1 MSKKKLTAKRKK
13 QLLTMFAVAGVM
25 GNTGIAPTMAL
36 ADTLTPTAETATE
49 QTQANEAKEAIDQT
63 IQNVTEPLVNPTDS
77 TTTASDSLA
86 TTEEAADETTENTQ
100 EQAIEQEQAT
110 AATAE
115 SEGDATNPTAEAPK
129 VAQKANVAAA
139 SKITGTWGTSSYTFD
154 ENTGVLTIGAGEL
167 SGNEESPWNSG
178 TVNLEAIKKIV
189 LSGKV
194 VAPENS
200 KFLFSTSTSG
210 KDLTNV
216 TEIEGL
222 SQLDTSKVTAMSY
235 MFYGMSSV
243 TSLDVSSFDTSKVTT
258 MDYMFKGMSRLT
270 SLDVSGFDTS
280 KVTEMSKMFADTPL
294 KKLILGDTF
303 KFVGV
308 EGSLT
313 SAWKREDGKGKAY
326 TAEDFMKNYGT
337 GDLTAGTYVSVEI
350 GTWGTS
356 PYNFDE
362 TTGTLTIE
370 AGELSGYKESPW
382 SENKKVDAK
391 AIKKIVLSGKVVAP
405 ENSFLLFSGNTSAD
419 KPTNVTEIEGL
430 SQLDTSNVTDMSKMF
445 KGMSSITSLDVSG
458 FDTSKVTNMQHMF
471 SGMSSVTSLDLSNFD
486 TSKVTNMNYMFADT
500 PLKKLILGDTFKFVG
515 GAGALTSTW
524 MREDGKGTFY
534 SAADFMKN
542 YGTGDLTAGTYVSVE
557 TDTWGTSPYMF
568 DEDTGT
574 LTIGAGKLSGYK
586 ESPWS
591 SDKVDSK
598 AIKKIVLSGKVVAP
612 ENSMSLFSG
621 KDTNHELTN
630 VTEIE
635 GLSQL
640 DTSKVKNM
648 SWMFCGLSSVTSLDI
663 SGFDTSNVTDM
674 ACMFYGMNSITSL
687 EVSSFDTS
695 NVKDMQKMFRHM
707 SSVTSLDLS
716 NFDTS
721 EVTTMNYMFADT
733 PLKKLILGDTFK
745 FVDGTGAL
753 TSAWKRE
760 DGKGKAYTADD
771 FIKNY
776 GTGDLTAGTYVS
788 ATGWWGT
795 SPYNFD
801 ENTGTLTIEAGELS
815 GYAESPWNSG
825 TVDIEAIK
833 KIVLSGKVVA
843 PENSNY
849 LFSTSTAN
857 NDLTNV
863 TEIEGLSQL
872 DTSNVTDM
880 RYMFFGMSSVTGLDV
895 SSFDTSNVTNMYDMF
910 YNLSRVT
917 SLDVSGFDT
926 SNVTSMPYM
935 FTNTSLKKLTLGDT
949 FKFVNGEGDLTSAWK
964 REDGKGTFYS
974 AKDFMK
980 NYGTGDLTAGTYVS
994 VETGTWGTSPYTF
1007 DENTGVLTIGAGEL
1021 SSYKESPWSENK
1033 KVDATAIKKIV
1044 LSGKV
1049 VAPENSF
1056 LLFSGNTSADK
1067 PTNVTEIEGLSQL
1080 DTSNVTDMSK
1090 MFKGMSSITSLD
1102 VSGFDTSKVTNMQHM
1117 FSGMSSVTS
1126 LDVSGFDTSNVTDMA
1141 NMFRGMSSVTSLD
1154 LSGFDTSKVTDMSD
1168 MFLKAPLKKLIL
1180 GNHFKAVGDT
1190 GLSAPKALNDG
1201 DQLTGN
1207 WIREDGQSKGYSPA
1221 DFMTNYGTGDLTAGT
1236 YVAEL
1241 VKSELKPQ
1249 EYHVGDVN
1257 ITGTYTGDM
1266 SLGRLTVNGKV
1277 VSWGGSFKDG
1287 QFSYYVG
1294 VGKLKVG
1301 DKVVLDGYNK
1311 EKELIDSKEIEVI
1324 SESSGSIDQVDTY
1337 KLGDS
1342 TITGTYTGDIHKGK
1356 LVVNGEV
1363 ISWGGTYKDGKFSYY
1378 VNSQIIKAGDQAT
1391 IQGYDKFD
1399 TPLGDPQPVTIGEQL
1414 GQLTEAHRV
1423 GISTVIEGSYT
1434 GDVYQGILLV
1444 NGEKVSQGGSFKDGK
1459 FSYYVGNLK
1468 VSEDDQVVLMG
1479 ANNRGQQIPG
1489 SEIGVT
1495 IQTPT
1500 AEINE
1505 LTYKL
1510 GTQTIKGA
1518 YGSDTQVH
1526 QGHLFVNGKLI
1537 SKGGSFK
1544 DGAISYYVKPDL
1556 IKADDQVT
1564 MNFYDGSGNL
1574 LAENQTVSV
1583 N

>member
-1 MSKKKLTAKRKK
+1 
-13 QLLTMFAVAGVM
+13 MFAVAGVM

-49 QTQANEAKEAIDQT
+49 QTQANEAKEVIDQT
-63 IQNVTEPLVNPTDS
+63 IQNVTDPLVNPTDS
-77 TTTASDSLA
+77 TTTTSDSLA
-86 TTEEAADETTENTQ
+86 TTDEATDETTENTQ
-100 EQAIEQEQAT
+100 EQAKEQEQAT

-129 VAQKANVAAA
+129 VAKKANVVAA
-139 SKITGTWGTSSYTFD
+139 SEITGTWGTSPYTFD

-167 SGNEESPWNSG
+167 SGYTESPWSENKN
-178 TVNLEAIKKIV
+178 VDAEAIKKIV

-194 VAPENS
+194 VAPKNSRLLFSGNTPAEKLTNVTEIEGLSQLDTSNVTDMWKMFKDMSSITSLDVSGFDTSNVTDMRSMFYGMSSVTSLDVSNFDTSKVTFMSYMFADAPLKKLTLGDTFKFVEANASLTSAWKREDGKGTFYSAEDFMKNYGTGDLTAGTYVSVETDTWGTSPYMFDKDTGTLTIGAGELSGYKESPWSSNKVDNKAIKKIVLAGKVVAPENS
-200 KFLFSTSTSG
+200 NYLFSTSTVG

-222 SQLDTSKVTAMSY
+222 SQLDTSNVTDMSY
-235 MFYGMSSV
+235 MFFGMSSV
-243 TSLDVSSFDTSKVTT
+243 TSLDVSSFDTSNVTT
-258 MDYMFKGMSRLT
+258 MSYMFYGMSSVTGLDVSNFDTSNVTTMGYMFKGMGSVT
-270 SLDVSGFDTS
+270 SLDLSNFDTS
-280 KVTEMSKMFADTPL
+280 NVTDMTDMFFGTSL

-303 KFVGV
+303 KFVAGK
-308 EGSLT
+308 GALT

-326 TAEDFMKNYGT
+326 TAADFMKNYGT

-370 AGELSGYKESPW
+370 AGELSG
-382 SENKKVDAK
+382 
-391 AIKKIVLSGKVVAP
+391 
-405 ENSFLLFSGNTSAD
+405 
-419 KPTNVTEIEGL
+419 
-430 SQLDTSNVTDMSKMF
+430 
-445 KGMSSITSLDVSG
+445 
-458 FDTSKVTNMQHMF
+458 
-471 SGMSSVTSLDLSNFD
+471 
-486 TSKVTNMNYMFADT
+486 
-500 PLKKLILGDTFKFVG
+500 FV
-515 GAGALTSTW
+515 
-524 MREDGKGTFY
+524 
-534 SAADFMKN
+534 
-542 YGTGDLTAGTYVSVE
+542 
-557 TDTWGTSPYMF
+557 
-568 DEDTGT
+568 
-574 LTIGAGKLSGYK
+574 
-586 ESPWS
+586 
-591 SDKVDSK
+591 
-598 AIKKIVLSGKVVAP
+598 
-612 ENSMSLFSG
+612 
-621 KDTNHELTN
+621 
-630 VTEIE
+630 
-635 GLSQL
+635 
-640 DTSKVKNM
+640 
-648 SWMFCGLSSVTSLDI
+648 
-663 SGFDTSNVTDM
+663 
-674 ACMFYGMNSITSL
+674 
-687 EVSSFDTS
+687 
-695 NVKDMQKMFRHM
+695 
-707 SSVTSLDLS
+707 
-716 NFDTS
+716 
-721 EVTTMNYMFADT
+721 
-733 PLKKLILGDTFK
+733 
-745 FVDGTGAL
+745 
-753 TSAWKRE
+753 
-760 DGKGKAYTADD
+760 
-771 FIKNY
+771 
-776 GTGDLTAGTYVS
+776 
-788 ATGWWGT
+788 
-795 SPYNFD
+795 
-801 ENTGTLTIEAGELS
+801 
-815 GYAESPWNSG
+815 
-825 TVDIEAIK
+825 
-833 KIVLSGKVVA
+833 
-843 PENSNY
+843 
-849 LFSTSTAN
+849 
-857 NDLTNV
+857 
-863 TEIEGLSQL
+863 
-872 DTSNVTDM
+872 
-880 RYMFFGMSSVTGLDV
+880 
-895 SSFDTSNVTNMYDMF
+895 
-910 YNLSRVT
+910 
-917 SLDVSGFDT
+917 
-926 SNVTSMPYM
+926 
-935 FTNTSLKKLTLGDT
+935 
-949 FKFVNGEGDLTSAWK
+949 
-964 REDGKGTFYS
+964 
-974 AKDFMK
+974 
-980 NYGTGDLTAGTYVS
+980 
-994 VETGTWGTSPYTF
+994 
-1007 DENTGVLTIGAGEL
+1007 
-1021 SSYKESPWSENK
+1021 ESPWSENK

-1080 DTSNVTDMSK
+1080 DTSNVTDMS
-1090 MFKGMSSITSLD
+1090 SITSLD

-1154 LSGFDTSKVTDMSD
+1154 VSGFDTSNVTTMENMFYNISSITSLDLSVFDTSNVTTMQD
-1168 MFLKAPLKKLIL
+1168 MFKDTPLAKLTL
-1180 GNHFKAVGDT
+1180 GDHFKAVGDT
-1190 GLSAPKALNDG
+1190 KLSAPKALNEG

-1277 VSWGGSFKDG
+1277 VSWDGSFKDG

-1399 TPLGDPQPVTIGEQL
+1399 TPLGDPQPVTIREQL

-1423 GISTVIEGSYT
+1423 GISTVIEGNYT

-1489 SEIGVT
+1489 SEIDVT

-1505 LTYKL
+1505 LTYKI

>member
-1 MSKKKLTAKRKK
+1 
-13 QLLTMFAVAGVM
+13 M

-49 QTQANEAKEAIDQT
+49 QTQANEAKEVIDQT
-63 IQNVTEPLVNPTDS
+63 IQNVTDPLVNPTDS

-86 TTEEAADETTENTQ
+86 TTDETTDDTQ
-100 EQAIEQEQAT
+100 DQATEQEQAT
-110 AATAE
+110 APTAE

-129 VAQKANVAAA
+129 VAKKANVVAA
-139 SKITGTWGTSSYTFD
+139 SEITGTWGTSPYTFD

-167 SGNEESPWNSG
+167 SGYTESPWFENKN
-178 TVNLEAIKKIV
+178 VDAEAIKKIV

-194 VAPENS
+194 VAPKNSRLLFSGNTPAEKLTNVTEIEGLSQLDTSNVTDMWKMFKDMSSITSLDVSGFDTSNVTDMRSMFYGMSSVTSLDVSNFDTSKVTFMSYMFADAPLKKLTLGDTFKFVEANASLTSAWKREDGKGTFYSAEDFMKNYGTGDLTAGTYVSVETDTWGTSPYMFDKDTGTLTIGAGELSGYKESPWSSNKVDNKAIKKIVLAGKVVAPENS
-200 KFLFSTSTSG
+200 NYLFSTSTVG

-222 SQLDTSKVTAMSY
+222 SQLDTSNVTDMSY
-235 MFYGMSSV
+235 MFFGMSSV
-243 TSLDVSSFDTSKVTT
+243 TSLDVSSFDTSNVTT
-258 MDYMFKGMSRLT
+258 MSYMFYGMSSVTGLDVSNFDTSNVTTMGYMFKGMGSVT
-270 SLDVSGFDTS
+270 SLDLSNFDTS
-280 KVTEMSKMFADTPL
+280 NVTDMTDMFFGTSL

-303 KFVGV
+303 KFVAGK
-308 EGSLT
+308 GALT

-326 TAEDFMKNYGT
+326 TAADFMKNYGT

-370 AGELSGYKESPW
+370 AGELSG
-382 SENKKVDAK
+382 
-391 AIKKIVLSGKVVAP
+391 
-405 ENSFLLFSGNTSAD
+405 
-419 KPTNVTEIEGL
+419 
-430 SQLDTSNVTDMSKMF
+430 
-445 KGMSSITSLDVSG
+445 
-458 FDTSKVTNMQHMF
+458 
-471 SGMSSVTSLDLSNFD
+471 
-486 TSKVTNMNYMFADT
+486 
-500 PLKKLILGDTFKFVG
+500 FV
-515 GAGALTSTW
+515 
-524 MREDGKGTFY
+524 
-534 SAADFMKN
+534 
-542 YGTGDLTAGTYVSVE
+542 
-557 TDTWGTSPYMF
+557 
-568 DEDTGT
+568 
-574 LTIGAGKLSGYK
+574 
-586 ESPWS
+586 
-591 SDKVDSK
+591 
-598 AIKKIVLSGKVVAP
+598 
-612 ENSMSLFSG
+612 
-621 KDTNHELTN
+621 
-630 VTEIE
+630 
-635 GLSQL
+635 
-640 DTSKVKNM
+640 
-648 SWMFCGLSSVTSLDI
+648 
-663 SGFDTSNVTDM
+663 
-674 ACMFYGMNSITSL
+674 
-687 EVSSFDTS
+687 
-695 NVKDMQKMFRHM
+695 
-707 SSVTSLDLS
+707 
-716 NFDTS
+716 
-721 EVTTMNYMFADT
+721 
-733 PLKKLILGDTFK
+733 
-745 FVDGTGAL
+745 
-753 TSAWKRE
+753 
-760 DGKGKAYTADD
+760 
-771 FIKNY
+771 
-776 GTGDLTAGTYVS
+776 
-788 ATGWWGT
+788 
-795 SPYNFD
+795 
-801 ENTGTLTIEAGELS
+801 
-815 GYAESPWNSG
+815 
-825 TVDIEAIK
+825 
-833 KIVLSGKVVA
+833 
-843 PENSNY
+843 
-849 LFSTSTAN
+849 
-857 NDLTNV
+857 
-863 TEIEGLSQL
+863 
-872 DTSNVTDM
+872 
-880 RYMFFGMSSVTGLDV
+880 
-895 SSFDTSNVTNMYDMF
+895 
-910 YNLSRVT
+910 
-917 SLDVSGFDT
+917 
-926 SNVTSMPYM
+926 
-935 FTNTSLKKLTLGDT
+935 
-949 FKFVNGEGDLTSAWK
+949 
-964 REDGKGTFYS
+964 
-974 AKDFMK
+974 
-980 NYGTGDLTAGTYVS
+980 
-994 VETGTWGTSPYTF
+994 
-1007 DENTGVLTIGAGEL
+1007 
-1021 SSYKESPWSENK
+1021 ESPWSENK

-1154 LSGFDTSKVTDMSD
+1154 VSGFDTSNVTTMENMFYNISSVTSLDLSVFDTSNVTTMQD
-1168 MFLKAPLKKLIL
+1168 MFKDTPLAKLTL
-1180 GNHFKAVGDT
+1180 GDHFKAVGDT
-1190 GLSAPKALNDG
+1190 KLSAPKALNEG

-1423 GISTVIEGSYT
+1423 GISTVIEGNYT

-1489 SEIGVT
+1489 SEIDVT

-1505 LTYKL
+1505 LTYKI

>member
-1 MSKKKLTAKRKK
+1 
-13 QLLTMFAVAGVM
+13 MFAVAGVM

-49 QTQANEAKEAIDQT
+49 QTQANEAKEVIDQT
-63 IQNVTEPLVNPTDS
+63 IQNVTDPLVNPTDS

-86 TTEEAADETTENTQ
+86 TTDETTDDTQ
-100 EQAIEQEQAT
+100 DQATEQEQAT
-110 AATAE
+110 APTAE

-129 VAQKANVAAA
+129 VAKKANVVAA
-139 SKITGTWGTSSYTFD
+139 SEITGTWGTSPYTFD

-167 SGNEESPWNSG
+167 SGYTESPWSENKN
-178 TVNLEAIKKIV
+178 VDAEAIKKIV

-194 VAPENS
+194 VAPKNSRLLFSGNTPAEKLTNVTEIEGLSQLDTSNVTDMWKMFKDMSSITSLDVSGFDTSNVTDMRSMFYGMSSVTSLDVSNFDTSKVTFMSYMFADAPLKKLTLGDTFKFVEANASLTSAWKREDGKGTFYSAEDFMKNYGTGDLTAGTYVSVETDTWGTSPYMFDKDTGTLTIGAGELSGYKESPWSSNKVDNKAIKKIVLAGKVVAPENS
-200 KFLFSTSTSG
+200 NYLFSTSTVG

-222 SQLDTSKVTAMSY
+222 SQLDTSNVTDMSY
-235 MFYGMSSV
+235 MFFGMSSV
-243 TSLDVSSFDTSKVTT
+243 TSLDVSSFDTSNVTT
-258 MDYMFKGMSRLT
+258 MSYMFYGMSSVTGLDVSNFDTSNVTTMGYIFKGMGSVT
-270 SLDVSGFDTS
+270 SLDLSNFDTS
-280 KVTEMSKMFADTPL
+280 NVTDMTDMFFGTSL

-303 KFVGV
+303 KFVAGK
-308 EGSLT
+308 GALT

-326 TAEDFMKNYGT
+326 TAADFMKNYGT

-370 AGELSGYKESPW
+370 AGELSG
-382 SENKKVDAK
+382 
-391 AIKKIVLSGKVVAP
+391 
-405 ENSFLLFSGNTSAD
+405 
-419 KPTNVTEIEGL
+419 
-430 SQLDTSNVTDMSKMF
+430 
-445 KGMSSITSLDVSG
+445 
-458 FDTSKVTNMQHMF
+458 
-471 SGMSSVTSLDLSNFD
+471 
-486 TSKVTNMNYMFADT
+486 
-500 PLKKLILGDTFKFVG
+500 FV
-515 GAGALTSTW
+515 
-524 MREDGKGTFY
+524 
-534 SAADFMKN
+534 
-542 YGTGDLTAGTYVSVE
+542 
-557 TDTWGTSPYMF
+557 
-568 DEDTGT
+568 
-574 LTIGAGKLSGYK
+574 
-586 ESPWS
+586 
-591 SDKVDSK
+591 
-598 AIKKIVLSGKVVAP
+598 
-612 ENSMSLFSG
+612 
-621 KDTNHELTN
+621 
-630 VTEIE
+630 
-635 GLSQL
+635 
-640 DTSKVKNM
+640 
-648 SWMFCGLSSVTSLDI
+648 
-663 SGFDTSNVTDM
+663 
-674 ACMFYGMNSITSL
+674 
-687 EVSSFDTS
+687 
-695 NVKDMQKMFRHM
+695 
-707 SSVTSLDLS
+707 
-716 NFDTS
+716 
-721 EVTTMNYMFADT
+721 
-733 PLKKLILGDTFK
+733 
-745 FVDGTGAL
+745 
-753 TSAWKRE
+753 
-760 DGKGKAYTADD
+760 
-771 FIKNY
+771 
-776 GTGDLTAGTYVS
+776 
-788 ATGWWGT
+788 
-795 SPYNFD
+795 
-801 ENTGTLTIEAGELS
+801 
-815 GYAESPWNSG
+815 
-825 TVDIEAIK
+825 
-833 KIVLSGKVVA
+833 
-843 PENSNY
+843 
-849 LFSTSTAN
+849 
-857 NDLTNV
+857 
-863 TEIEGLSQL
+863 
-872 DTSNVTDM
+872 
-880 RYMFFGMSSVTGLDV
+880 
-895 SSFDTSNVTNMYDMF
+895 
-910 YNLSRVT
+910 
-917 SLDVSGFDT
+917 
-926 SNVTSMPYM
+926 
-935 FTNTSLKKLTLGDT
+935 
-949 FKFVNGEGDLTSAWK
+949 
-964 REDGKGTFYS
+964 
-974 AKDFMK
+974 
-980 NYGTGDLTAGTYVS
+980 
-994 VETGTWGTSPYTF
+994 
-1007 DENTGVLTIGAGEL
+1007 
-1021 SSYKESPWSENK
+1021 ESPWSENK

-1154 LSGFDTSKVTDMSD
+1154 VSGFDTSNVTTMENMFYNISSVTSLDLSVFDTSNVTTMQD
-1168 MFLKAPLKKLIL
+1168 MFKDTPLAKLTL
-1180 GNHFKAVGDT
+1180 GDHFKAVGDT
-1190 GLSAPKALNDG
+1190 KLSAPKALNEG

-1294 VGKLKVG
+1294 VGKLKVS

-1324 SESSGSIDQVDTY
+1324 SESSGSIDRVDTY

-1423 GISTVIEGSYT
+1423 GISTVIEGNYT

-1489 SEIGVT
+1489 SEIDVT

-1505 LTYKL
+1505 LTYKI

-1518 YGSDTQVH
+1518 YGSDTQIH

-1574 LAENQTVSV
+1574 LAENQAVSV

>member
-1 MSKKKLTAKRKK
+1 
-13 QLLTMFAVAGVM
+13 MFAVAGVM

-49 QTQANEAKEAIDQT
+49 QIQANEAKEVIDQT
-63 IQNVTEPLVNPTDS
+63 IQNVTDPLVNPTDS

-86 TTEEAADETTENTQ
+86 TTDETTDDTQ
-100 EQAIEQEQAT
+100 DQATEQEQAT
-110 AATAE
+110 APTAE

-129 VAQKANVAAA
+129 VAKKANVVAA
-139 SKITGTWGTSSYTFD
+139 SEITGTWGTSPYTFD

-167 SGNEESPWNSG
+167 SGYTESPWSENKN
-178 TVNLEAIKKIV
+178 VDAEAIKKIV

-194 VAPENS
+194 VAPKNSRLLFSGNTPAEKLTNVTEIEGLSQLDTSNVTDMWKMFKDMSSITSLDVSGFDTSNVTDMRSMFYGMSSVTSLDVSNFDTSKVTFMSYMFADAPLKKLTLGDTFKFVEANASLTSAWKREDGKGTFYSAEDFMKNYGTGDLTAGTYVSVETDTWGTSPYMFDKDTGTLTIGAGELSGYKESPWSSNKVDNKAIKKIVLAGKVVAPENS
-200 KFLFSTSTSG
+200 NYLFSTSTVG

-222 SQLDTSKVTAMSY
+222 SQLDTSNVTDMSY

-243 TSLDVSSFDTSKVTT
+243 TSLDVSSFDTSNVTT
-258 MDYMFKGMSRLT
+258 MSYMFYGMSSVTGLDVSNFDTSNVTTMGYMFKGMGSVT
-270 SLDVSGFDTS
+270 SLDVSNFDTS
-280 KVTEMSKMFADTPL
+280 NVTDMTDMFFGTSL

-303 KFVGV
+303 KFVAGK
-308 EGSLT
+308 GALT

-326 TAEDFMKNYGT
+326 TAADFMKNYGT

-370 AGELSGYKESPW
+370 AGELSG
-382 SENKKVDAK
+382 
-391 AIKKIVLSGKVVAP
+391 
-405 ENSFLLFSGNTSAD
+405 
-419 KPTNVTEIEGL
+419 
-430 SQLDTSNVTDMSKMF
+430 
-445 KGMSSITSLDVSG
+445 
-458 FDTSKVTNMQHMF
+458 
-471 SGMSSVTSLDLSNFD
+471 
-486 TSKVTNMNYMFADT
+486 
-500 PLKKLILGDTFKFVG
+500 FV
-515 GAGALTSTW
+515 
-524 MREDGKGTFY
+524 
-534 SAADFMKN
+534 
-542 YGTGDLTAGTYVSVE
+542 
-557 TDTWGTSPYMF
+557 
-568 DEDTGT
+568 
-574 LTIGAGKLSGYK
+574 
-586 ESPWS
+586 
-591 SDKVDSK
+591 
-598 AIKKIVLSGKVVAP
+598 
-612 ENSMSLFSG
+612 
-621 KDTNHELTN
+621 
-630 VTEIE
+630 
-635 GLSQL
+635 
-640 DTSKVKNM
+640 
-648 SWMFCGLSSVTSLDI
+648 
-663 SGFDTSNVTDM
+663 
-674 ACMFYGMNSITSL
+674 
-687 EVSSFDTS
+687 
-695 NVKDMQKMFRHM
+695 
-707 SSVTSLDLS
+707 
-716 NFDTS
+716 
-721 EVTTMNYMFADT
+721 
-733 PLKKLILGDTFK
+733 
-745 FVDGTGAL
+745 
-753 TSAWKRE
+753 
-760 DGKGKAYTADD
+760 
-771 FIKNY
+771 
-776 GTGDLTAGTYVS
+776 
-788 ATGWWGT
+788 
-795 SPYNFD
+795 
-801 ENTGTLTIEAGELS
+801 
-815 GYAESPWNSG
+815 
-825 TVDIEAIK
+825 
-833 KIVLSGKVVA
+833 
-843 PENSNY
+843 
-849 LFSTSTAN
+849 
-857 NDLTNV
+857 
-863 TEIEGLSQL
+863 
-872 DTSNVTDM
+872 
-880 RYMFFGMSSVTGLDV
+880 
-895 SSFDTSNVTNMYDMF
+895 
-910 YNLSRVT
+910 
-917 SLDVSGFDT
+917 
-926 SNVTSMPYM
+926 
-935 FTNTSLKKLTLGDT
+935 
-949 FKFVNGEGDLTSAWK
+949 
-964 REDGKGTFYS
+964 
-974 AKDFMK
+974 
-980 NYGTGDLTAGTYVS
+980 
-994 VETGTWGTSPYTF
+994 
-1007 DENTGVLTIGAGEL
+1007 
-1021 SSYKESPWSENK
+1021 ESPWSENK

-1154 LSGFDTSKVTDMSD
+1154 VSGFDTSNVTTMENMFYNISSVTSLDLSAFDTSNVTTMQD
-1168 MFLKAPLKKLIL
+1168 MFKDTPLAKLTL
-1180 GNHFKAVGDT
+1180 GDHFKAVGDT
-1190 GLSAPKALNDG
+1190 KLSAPKALNEG

-1277 VSWGGSFKDG
+1277 VSWDGSFKDG

-1342 TITGTYTGDIHKGK
+1342 TITGSYTGDIHKGK

-1489 SEIGVT
+1489 SEIDVT

-1505 LTYKL
+1505 LTYKI

>member
-49 QTQANEAKEAIDQT
+49 QTQANEAKEVIDQT
-63 IQNVTEPLVNPTDS
+63 IQNVTDPLVNPTDS

-86 TTEEAADETTENTQ
+86 TTDEATDDTQ
-100 EQAIEQEQAT
+100 DQATEQEQAT
-110 AATAE
+110 AATVE
-115 SEGDATNPTAEAPK
+115 SEEDATNPTAEAPK

-139 SKITGTWGTSSYTFD
+139 SEITGTWGTSPYTFD
-154 ENTGVLTIGAGEL
+154 ENTGVLTIGEGEL
-167 SGNEESPWNSG
+167 SSYKESPWNSKK
-178 TVNLEAIKKIV
+178 VDAKSIKKIV

-194 VAPENS
+194 VAPEYS
-200 KFLFSTSTSG
+200 GRLFSYSY
-210 KDLTNV
+210 LINV

-222 SQLDTSKVTAMSY
+222 SQLDTSNVTNMEY
-235 MFYGMSSV
+235 MFHGMRSV
-243 TSLDVSSFDTSKVTT
+243 TSLDVSGFDTSNVTN
-258 MDYMFKGMSRLT
+258 MDAMFYSMSNVT

-280 KVTEMSKMFADTPL
+280 KVTEMAFMFDSMSRLTSLDLNSFDTSKVTVMDSMFFGMQSLTSLDISGFDTSNVAYMGDMFRRMSSLTSLDLSNFDTSKVTDMGGMFADTPL

-303 KFVGV
+303 KFV
-308 EGSLT
+308 ESGSENAKLT
-313 SAWKREDGKGKAY
+313 SAWKRADGKGKVY
-326 TAEDFMKNYGT
+326 T
-337 GDLTAGTYVSVEI
+337 
-350 GTWGTS
+350 
-356 PYNFDE
+356 
-362 TTGTLTIE
+362 
-370 AGELSGYKESPW
+370 
-382 SENKKVDAK
+382 
-391 AIKKIVLSGKVVAP
+391 
-405 ENSFLLFSGNTSAD
+405 
-419 KPTNVTEIEGL
+419 
-430 SQLDTSNVTDMSKMF
+430 
-445 KGMSSITSLDVSG
+445 
-458 FDTSKVTNMQHMF
+458 
-471 SGMSSVTSLDLSNFD
+471 
-486 TSKVTNMNYMFADT
+486 
-500 PLKKLILGDTFKFVG
+500 
-515 GAGALTSTW
+515 
-524 MREDGKGTFY
+524 
-534 SAADFMKN
+534 AADFM
-542 YGTGDLTAGTYVSVE
+542 
-557 TDTWGTSPYMF
+557 
-568 DEDTGT
+568 
-574 LTIGAGKLSGYK
+574 
-586 ESPWS
+586 
-591 SDKVDSK
+591 
-598 AIKKIVLSGKVVAP
+598 
-612 ENSMSLFSG
+612 
-621 KDTNHELTN
+621 
-630 VTEIE
+630 
-635 GLSQL
+635 
-640 DTSKVKNM
+640 
-648 SWMFCGLSSVTSLDI
+648 
-663 SGFDTSNVTDM
+663 
-674 ACMFYGMNSITSL
+674 
-687 EVSSFDTS
+687 
-695 NVKDMQKMFRHM
+695 
-707 SSVTSLDLS
+707 
-716 NFDTS
+716 
-721 EVTTMNYMFADT
+721 
-733 PLKKLILGDTFK
+733 
-745 FVDGTGAL
+745 
-753 TSAWKRE
+753 
-760 DGKGKAYTADD
+760 
-771 FIKNY
+771 KNY

-815 GYAESPWNSG
+815 GYEKSPWNSG
-825 TVDIEAIK
+825 TVDYEAIK

-843 PENSNY
+843 PKYSGY
-849 LFSTSTAN
+849 LFSSTYTGKQ
-857 NDLTNV
+857 LKNV

-880 RYMFFGMSSVTGLDV
+880 RCMFSDMRSVINLDV
-895 SSFDTSNVTNMYDMF
+895 SGFDTSNVTSMNYMFKNM
-910 YNLSRVT
+910 SSIT

-926 SNVTSMPYM
+926 SNVTGMYTM
-935 FTNTSLKKLTLGDT
+935 FQGLSRVTSLDLSNFDTHKVTDMRDMFVDTPLKKLILGDT
-949 FKFVNGEGDLTSAWK
+949 FKFVESGSENAKLTSAWK
-964 REDGKGTFYS
+964 REDGTGKVYT
-974 AKDFMK
+974 AEDFMK

-994 VETGTWGTSPYTF
+994 VETGTWGTSPYMF
-1007 DENTGVLTIGAGEL
+1007 DENTGVLTIEAGEL
-1021 SSYKESPWSENK
+1021 SGYEESPWNSD
-1033 KVDATAIKKIV
+1033 KVDSEAIKKIV
-1044 LSGKV
+1044 LAGKV
-1049 VAPENSF
+1049 VAPEDSSN
-1056 LLFSGNTSADK
+1056 LFSYSYLK
-1067 PTNVTEIEGLSQL
+1067 NVTEIDGLSQL
-1080 DTSNVTDMSK
+1080 DTSNVTDMRE
-1090 MFKGMSSITSLD
+1090 MFRGMNSITSLD
-1102 VSGFDTSKVTNMQHM
+1102 LSGFDTSNVTNMKWM
-1117 FSGMSSVTS
+1117 FGGGLRSVTS
-1126 LDVSGFDTSNVTDMA
+1126 LDLSGFDTSNVTDMYA
-1141 NMFRGMSSVTSLD
+1141 MFYDMSNLTSLDLSNFDTSKVTDMSYMFEGMSSVTSLD

-1168 MFLKAPLKKLIL
+1168 MFLMVPLKKLIL
-1180 GNHFKAVGDT
+1180 GDHFKAVEDT
-1190 GLSAPKALNDG
+1190 KLSAPKALNEG

-1221 DFMTNYGTGDLTAGT
+1221 DFMANYGTGDLTAGT

-1342 TITGTYTGDIHKGK
+1342 TITGTYMGDIHKGK

-1489 SEIGVT
+1489 SEIDVT

>member
-49 QTQANEAKEAIDQT
+49 QTQANEAKEVIDQT
-63 IQNVTEPLVNPTDS
+63 IQNVTDPLVNPTDS

-86 TTEEAADETTENTQ
+86 PTDETTDEATDETTENTQ
-100 EQAIEQEQAT
+100 DQATAQEQAT
-110 AATAE
+110 APTAE

-139 SKITGTWGTSSYTFD
+139 SEITGTWGTSSYTFD
-154 ENTGVLTIGAGEL
+154 EDTGVLTIGAGEL
-167 SGNEESPWNSG
+167 SGYKESPWNS
-178 TVNLEAIKKIV
+178 
-189 LSGKV
+189 
-194 VAPENS
+194 
-200 KFLFSTSTSG
+200 
-210 KDLTNV
+210 
-216 TEIEGL
+216 
-222 SQLDTSKVTAMSY
+222 
-235 MFYGMSSV
+235 
-243 TSLDVSSFDTSKVTT
+243 
-258 MDYMFKGMSRLT
+258 
-270 SLDVSGFDTS
+270 
-280 KVTEMSKMFADTPL
+280 
-294 KKLILGDTF
+294 
-303 KFVGV
+303 
-308 EGSLT
+308 
-313 SAWKREDGKGKAY
+313 
-326 TAEDFMKNYGT
+326 
-337 GDLTAGTYVSVEI
+337 
-350 GTWGTS
+350 
-356 PYNFDE
+356 
-362 TTGTLTIE
+362 
-370 AGELSGYKESPW
+370 
-382 SENKKVDAK
+382 KKVDAK

-405 ENSFLLFSGNTSAD
+405 ENSRFLFSTSTS
-419 KPTNVTEIEGL
+419 KELTKVTEIEGL
-430 SQLDTSNVTDMSKMF
+430 SQLDTSNVTDMASMF
-445 KGMSSITSLDVSG
+445 YGMSSVTSLDVSGFDTSNVTTMRCMFYNMSNVTSLDVSG
-458 FDTSKVTNMQHMF
+458 FDTSKVTDIGYLFYN
-471 SGMSSVTSLDLSNFD
+471 MSSVTNLDLRNFD
-486 TSKVTNMNYMFADT
+486 TSKVTDMSNMFADT
-500 PLKKLILGDTFKFVG
+500 PLKKLILGDTFKFVEADG
-515 GAGALTSTW
+515 KNASLTSAW

-542 YGTGDLTAGTYVSVE
+542 YGTGDLTAGAYVSVE
-557 TDTWGTSPYMF
+557 TGTWGTSPYTF

-574 LTIGAGKLSGYK
+574 LTIGAGELSGYE
-586 ESPWS
+586 ESPWN

-598 AIKKIVLSGKVVAP
+598 AIKKIVLAGKVVAP
-612 ENSMSLFSG
+612 KDARYLFTSAS
-621 KDTNHELTN
+621 DNHKLTN

-640 DTSKVKNM
+640 DTSKVTGM
-648 SWMFCGLSSVTSLDI
+648 ACMFYEISSVKSLDV
-663 SGFDTSNVTDM
+663 SGFDTSKVTNM
-674 ACMFYGMNSITSL
+674 HSMFCG
-687 EVSSFDTS
+687 
-695 NVKDMQKMFRHM
+695 M

-721 EVTTMNYMFADT
+721 KVTEMNYMFD
-733 PLKKLILGDTFK
+733 
-745 FVDGTGAL
+745 
-753 TSAWKRE
+753 
-760 DGKGKAYTADD
+760 
-771 FIKNY
+771 
-776 GTGDLTAGTYVS
+776 
-788 ATGWWGT
+788 
-795 SPYNFD
+795 
-801 ENTGTLTIEAGELS
+801 
-815 GYAESPWNSG
+815 
-825 TVDIEAIK
+825 
-833 KIVLSGKVVA
+833 
-843 PENSNY
+843 
-849 LFSTSTAN
+849 
-857 NDLTNV
+857 
-863 TEIEGLSQL
+863 
-872 DTSNVTDM
+872 
-880 RYMFFGMSSVTGLDV
+880 
-895 SSFDTSNVTNMYDMF
+895 
-910 YNLSRVT
+910 
-917 SLDVSGFDT
+917 
-926 SNVTSMPYM
+926 
-935 FTNTSLKKLTLGDT
+935 
-949 FKFVNGEGDLTSAWK
+949 
-964 REDGKGTFYS
+964 
-974 AKDFMK
+974 
-980 NYGTGDLTAGTYVS
+980 
-994 VETGTWGTSPYTF
+994 
-1007 DENTGVLTIGAGEL
+1007 
-1021 SSYKESPWSENK
+1021 
-1033 KVDATAIKKIV
+1033 
-1044 LSGKV
+1044 
-1049 VAPENSF
+1049 
-1056 LLFSGNTSADK
+1056 
-1067 PTNVTEIEGLSQL
+1067 
-1080 DTSNVTDMSK
+1080 
-1090 MFKGMSSITSLD
+1090 GMSSITSLD
-1102 VSGFDTSKVTNMQHM
+1102 L
-1117 FSGMSSVTS
+1117 SV
-1126 LDVSGFDTSNVTDMA
+1126 FDTSNVTTMKDMFA
-1141 NMFRGMSSVTSLD
+1141 DTSLN
-1154 LSGFDTSKVTDMSD
+1154 
-1168 MFLKAPLKKLIL
+1168 KLTL
-1180 GNHFKAVGDT
+1180 GDHFKAVGDT

-1294 VGKLKVG
+1294 AGKLKVG

-1311 EKELIDSKEIEVI
+1311 EKELIDSKEIAVI

-1391 IQGYDKFD
+1391 IQGYDKFN

-1423 GISTVIEGSYT
+1423 GISTVIEGNYT

-1489 SEIGVT
+1489 SEIDVT

-1505 LTYKL
+1505 LTYKI

>member
-49 QTQANEAKEAIDQT
+49 QTQANEAKEVIDQT
-63 IQNVTEPLVNPTDS
+63 IQNVTDPLVNPTDS
-77 TTTASDSLA
+77 TTTTSDSSA
-86 TTEEAADETTENTQ
+86 PTDEAADETTDHTQ
-100 EQAIEQEQAT
+100 EQATEQDQAT
-110 AATAE
+110 APTAE
-115 SEGDATNPTAEAPK
+115 SEEDATNPTAEE
-129 VAQKANVAAA
+129 QKETQTANVAAA
-139 SKITGTWGTSSYTFD
+139 SEVTGTWGTSSYTFD
-154 ENTGVLTIGAGEL
+154 EDTGVLTIGAGEL
-167 SGNEESPWNSG
+167 SSYKESPWMTKKVAG
-178 TVNLEAIKKIV
+178 GKIHKIV

-194 VAPENS
+194 IAPENS
-200 KFLFSTSTSG
+200 TNLFAGGGTT
-210 KDLTNV
+210 L
-216 TEIEGL
+216 
-222 SQLDTSKVTAMSY
+222 Q
-235 MFYGMSSV
+235 
-243 TSLDVSSFDTSKVTT
+243 SL
-258 MDYMFKGMSRLT
+258 
-270 SLDVSGFDTS
+270 
-280 KVTEMSKMFADTPL
+280 
-294 KKLILGDTF
+294 
-303 KFVGV
+303 
-308 EGSLT
+308 
-313 SAWKREDGKGKAY
+313 
-326 TAEDFMKNYGT
+326 
-337 GDLTAGTYVSVEI
+337 
-350 GTWGTS
+350 
-356 PYNFDE
+356 
-362 TTGTLTIE
+362 
-370 AGELSGYKESPW
+370 
-382 SENKKVDAK
+382 
-391 AIKKIVLSGKVVAP
+391 
-405 ENSFLLFSGNTSAD
+405 
-419 KPTNVTEIEGL
+419 TEIEGL
-430 SQLDTSNVTDMSKMF
+430 SQLDTSNVTDMSYMF
-445 KGMSSITSLDVSG
+445 AYQTLLKNLDVSS
-458 FDTSKVTNMQHMF
+458 FDTSKVTDMSQMF
-471 SGMSSVTSLDLSNFD
+471 TAMW
-486 TSKVTNMNYMFADT
+486 
-500 PLKKLILGDTFKFVG
+500 KL
-515 GAGALTSTW
+515 
-524 MREDGKGTFY
+524 
-534 SAADFMKN
+534 
-542 YGTGDLTAGTYVSVE
+542 
-557 TDTWGTSPYMF
+557 
-568 DEDTGT
+568 
-574 LTIGAGKLSGYK
+574 
-586 ESPWS
+586 
-591 SDKVDSK
+591 
-598 AIKKIVLSGKVVAP
+598 
-612 ENSMSLFSG
+612 ENL
-621 KDTNHELTN
+621 N
-630 VTEIE
+630 
-635 GLSQL
+635 
-640 DTSKVKNM
+640 
-648 SWMFCGLSSVTSLDI
+648 I

-674 ACMFYGMNSITSL
+674 NS
-687 EVSSFDTS
+687 
-695 NVKDMQKMFRHM
+695 
-707 SSVTSLDLS
+707 
-716 NFDTS
+716 
-721 EVTTMNYMFADT
+721 MFA
-733 PLKKLILGDTFK
+733 
-745 FVDGTGAL
+745 
-753 TSAWKRE
+753 
-760 DGKGKAYTADD
+760 
-771 FIKNY
+771 N
-776 GTGDLTAGTYVS
+776 
-788 ATGWWGT
+788 
-795 SPYNFD
+795 
-801 ENTGTLTIEAGELS
+801 
-815 GYAESPWNSG
+815 
-825 TVDIEAIK
+825 
-833 KIVLSGKVVA
+833 A
-843 PENSNY
+843 P
-849 LFSTSTAN
+849 
-857 NDLTNV
+857 
-863 TEIEGLSQL
+863 
-872 DTSNVTDM
+872 
-880 RYMFFGMSSVTGLDV
+880 
-895 SSFDTSNVTNMYDMF
+895 
-910 YNLSRVT
+910 
-917 SLDVSGFDT
+917 
-926 SNVTSMPYM
+926 
-935 FTNTSLKKLTLGDT
+935 LKKLTLGDT
-949 FKFVNGEGDLTSAWK
+949 FKFVEANASLTSAWK

-974 AKDFMK
+974 AEDFMK

-994 VETGTWGTSPYTF
+994 VETGTWGTCPYTF
-1007 DENTGVLTIGAGEL
+1007 DEDTRTLTIGAGEL
-1021 SSYKESPWSENK
+1021 GGHEESPWMTK
-1033 KVDATAIKKIV
+1033 KVAGGKIQKIV

-1049 VAPENSF
+1049 IAPENSTN
-1056 LLFSGNTSADK
+1056 LFAGGATTLQSL
-1067 PTNVTEIEGLSQL
+1067 TEIEGLSQL
-1080 DTSNVTDMSK
+1080 DTSNVTDMSYMFAFQIALKNLDLSSFDTSKVTNMSWMFNSMWKLENLDISGFDTSNVTK
-1090 MFKGMSSITSLD
+1090 MHTMFAKTPLKKLTLGDTFKFVESDSGNAGLTSAWKREDGKGNLYSADDFMKNYGTGDLTAGTYVSVETGTWGTCPYTFDEDTGTLTIGAGELSSYKESPWNSDKVDYEAIKKIVLSGKVVAPEDSGYLFSAGSSAKCLKNVTEIEGLNQLDTSNVTNMGSMFYAMGSVTSLDVSSFDTSNVKDMSSMFYGMSSITSLD
-1102 VSGFDTSKVTNMQHM
+1102 VI
-1117 FSGMSSVTS
+1117 
-1126 LDVSGFDTSNVTDMA
+1126 GFDTSNVTDMHS
-1141 NMFRGMSSVTSLD
+1141 MFATMHGITSLD
-1154 LSGFDTSKVTDMSD
+1154 ISGFDTSNVTSMFAMFADMSSITSLD
-1168 MFLKAPLKKLIL
+1168 VSSFDTSKLTEMENMFYQTPLKKLTL
-1180 GNHFKAVGDT
+1180 GDHFKAIGDT
-1190 GLSAPKALNDG
+1190 KLSAPEALNEG

-1294 VGKLKVG
+1294 AGKLKVG

-1489 SEIGVT
+1489 SEIDVT

-1505 LTYKL
+1505 LTYKI

>member
-1 MSKKKLTAKRKK
+1 
-13 QLLTMFAVAGVM
+13 M

-49 QTQANEAKEAIDQT
+49 QTQANEAKEVIDQT
-63 IQNVTEPLVNPTDS
+63 IQNVTDPLVNPTDS

-86 TTEEAADETTENTQ
+86 TTDETTDDTQ
-100 EQAIEQEQAT
+100 DQATEQEQAT
-110 AATAE
+110 APTAE

-129 VAQKANVAAA
+129 VAKKANVVAA
-139 SKITGTWGTSSYTFD
+139 SEITGTWGTSPYTFD

-167 SGNEESPWNSG
+167 SGYTESPWSENKNVDAEG
-178 TVNLEAIKKIV
+178 IKKIV

-194 VAPENS
+194 VAPKNS
-200 KFLFSTSTSG
+200 RLLFSGNTPAE
-210 KDLTNV
+210 KLTNV

-222 SQLDTSKVTAMSY
+222 SQLDTSNVTDMWKMFKDMSSITSLDVSGFDTSNVTDMRS

-243 TSLDVSSFDTSKVTT
+243 TSLDVSNFDTSKVT
-258 MDYMFKGMSRLT
+258 FMSY
-270 SLDVSGFDTS
+270 
-280 KVTEMSKMFADTPL
+280 MFADAPL
-294 KKLILGDTF
+294 KKLTLGDTF
-303 KFVGV
+303 KFV
-308 EGSLT
+308 EANASLT
-313 SAWKREDGKGKAY
+313 SAWKREDGKGTFY
-326 TAEDFMKNYGT
+326 SAEDFMKNYGT
-337 GDLTAGTYVSVEI
+337 GDLTAGTYVSVETD
-350 GTWGTS
+350 TWGTS
-356 PYNFDE
+356 PYMFDKD
-362 TTGTLTIE
+362 TGTLTIG

-382 SENKKVDAK
+382 SSNKVDNK
-391 AIKKIVLSGKVVAP
+391 AIKKIVLAGKVVAP
-405 ENSFLLFSGNTSAD
+405 ENSNYLFSTSTVGKD
-419 KPTNVTEIEGL
+419 LTNVTEIEGL

-458 FDTSKVTNMQHMF
+458 FDTS
-471 SGMSSVTSLDLSNFD
+471 
-486 TSKVTNMNYMFADT
+486 
-500 PLKKLILGDTFKFVG
+500 
-515 GAGALTSTW
+515 
-524 MREDGKGTFY
+524 
-534 SAADFMKN
+534 
-542 YGTGDLTAGTYVSVE
+542 
-557 TDTWGTSPYMF
+557 
-568 DEDTGT
+568 
-574 LTIGAGKLSGYK
+574 
-586 ESPWS
+586 
-591 SDKVDSK
+591 
-598 AIKKIVLSGKVVAP
+598 
-612 ENSMSLFSG
+612 
-621 KDTNHELTN
+621 
-630 VTEIE
+630 
-635 GLSQL
+635 
-640 DTSKVKNM
+640 
-648 SWMFCGLSSVTSLDI
+648 
-663 SGFDTSNVTDM
+663 NVTDM
-674 ACMFYGMNSITSL
+674 AN
-687 EVSSFDTS
+687 
-695 NVKDMQKMFRHM
+695 MFR
-707 SSVTSLDLS
+707 
-716 NFDTS
+716 
-721 EVTTMNYMFADT
+721 
-733 PLKKLILGDTFK
+733 
-745 FVDGTGAL
+745 
-753 TSAWKRE
+753 
-760 DGKGKAYTADD
+760 
-771 FIKNY
+771 
-776 GTGDLTAGTYVS
+776 
-788 ATGWWGT
+788 
-795 SPYNFD
+795 
-801 ENTGTLTIEAGELS
+801 
-815 GYAESPWNSG
+815 
-825 TVDIEAIK
+825 
-833 KIVLSGKVVA
+833 
-843 PENSNY
+843 
-849 LFSTSTAN
+849 
-857 NDLTNV
+857 
-863 TEIEGLSQL
+863 
-872 DTSNVTDM
+872 
-880 RYMFFGMSSVTGLDV
+880 
-895 SSFDTSNVTNMYDMF
+895 
-910 YNLSRVT
+910 
-917 SLDVSGFDT
+917 
-926 SNVTSMPYM
+926 
-935 FTNTSLKKLTLGDT
+935 
-949 FKFVNGEGDLTSAWK
+949 
-964 REDGKGTFYS
+964 
-974 AKDFMK
+974 
-980 NYGTGDLTAGTYVS
+980 
-994 VETGTWGTSPYTF
+994 
-1007 DENTGVLTIGAGEL
+1007 
-1021 SSYKESPWSENK
+1021 
-1033 KVDATAIKKIV
+1033 
-1044 LSGKV
+1044 
-1049 VAPENSF
+1049 
-1056 LLFSGNTSADK
+1056 
-1067 PTNVTEIEGLSQL
+1067 
-1080 DTSNVTDMSK
+1080 
-1090 MFKGMSSITSLD
+1090 
-1102 VSGFDTSKVTNMQHM
+1102 
-1117 FSGMSSVTS
+1117 GMSSVTS
-1126 LDVSGFDTSNVTDMA
+1126 LDVSGFDTSNVTTME
-1141 NMFRGMSSVTSLD
+1141 NMFYNISSVTSLD
-1154 LSGFDTSKVTDMSD
+1154 LSVFDTSNVTTMQD
-1168 MFLKAPLKKLIL
+1168 MFKDTPLAKLTL
-1180 GNHFKAVGDT
+1180 GDHFKAVGDT
-1190 GLSAPKALNDG
+1190 KLSAPKALNEG

-1423 GISTVIEGSYT
+1423 GISTVIEGNYT

-1489 SEIGVT
+1489 SEIDVT

-1505 LTYKL
+1505 LTYKI

>member
-36 ADTLTPTAETATE
+36 ADTLSPTAETSTE
-49 QTQANEAKEAIDQT
+49 QTQANEAKEVIDQT
-63 IQNVTEPLVNPTDS
+63 IQNVTDPLVNPTDS
-77 TTTASDSLA
+77 TTTTSDSSA
-86 TTEEAADETTENTQ
+86 PTDETTDETTENTQ
-100 EQAIEQEQAT
+100 DQATAQEQAT
-110 AATAE
+110 APTAE
-115 SEGDATNPTAEAPK
+115 SEEDATNPTAEAPK

-139 SKITGTWGTSSYTFD
+139 SEITGTWGTSSYTFD

-167 SGNEESPWNSG
+167 SGYKESPWKSK
-178 TVNLEAIKKIV
+178 TVDSKAIKKIV

-194 VAPENS
+194 VAPEDS
-200 KFLFSTSTSG
+200 EYLFDSTFLN
-210 KDLTNV
+210 L

-222 SQLDTSKVTAMSY
+222 SQLDTSKVTNM
-235 MFYGMSSV
+235 YGMFQSMKNV
-243 TSLDVSSFDTSKVTT
+243 TSLD
-258 MDYMFKGMSRLT
+258 L
-270 SLDVSGFDTS
+270 SGFDTS
-280 KVTEMSKMFADTPL
+280 NVTHMQAMFANIPL

-303 KFVGV
+303 KFVKGK
-308 EGSLT
+308 GTLT

-337 GDLTAGTYVSVEI
+337 GDLTAGTYVSAT
-350 GTWGTS
+350 GWWGTS
-356 PYNFDE
+356 PYNFDKN
-362 TTGTLTIE
+362 TGTLTIE
-370 AGELSGYKESPW
+370 AGELSGYEESPW
-382 SENKKVDAK
+382 NSGTVDLE

-405 ENSFLLFSGNTSAD
+405 ENSEFLFSTSAGGKD
-419 KPTNVTEIEGL
+419 LTNVTEIEGL
-430 SQLDTSNVTDMSKMF
+430 SQMDTSNVTDMGYMF
-445 KGMSSITSLDVSG
+445 Y
-458 FDTSKVTNMQHMF
+458 
-471 SGMSSVTSLDLSNFD
+471 GMSSVTSLDLSSFD
-486 TSKVTNMNYMFADT
+486 TSKVTSMKSMFHNT

-515 GAGALTSTW
+515 ADGKNASLTSAW

-557 TDTWGTSPYMF
+557 TDTWGTSPYTF
-568 DEDTGT
+568 DENTGV
-574 LTIGAGKLSGYK
+574 LTIGAGELSAAAK
-586 ESPWS
+586 SPWN
-591 SDKVDSK
+591 SDKVDIK
-598 AIKKIVLSGKVVAP
+598 AIKKIVLAGKVVAP
-612 ENSMSLFSG
+612 ENANLLFTG
-621 KDTNHELTN
+621 
-630 VTEIE
+630 
-635 GLSQL
+635 
-640 DTSKVKNM
+640 
-648 SWMFCGLSSVTSLDI
+648 
-663 SGFDTSNVTDM
+663 
-674 ACMFYGMNSITSL
+674 NSTRGNL
-687 EVSSFDTS
+687 
-695 NVKDMQKMFRHM
+695 
-707 SSVTSLDLS
+707 
-716 NFDTS
+716 
-721 EVTTMNYMFADT
+721 A
-733 PLKKLILGDTFK
+733 
-745 FVDGTGAL
+745 
-753 TSAWKRE
+753 
-760 DGKGKAYTADD
+760 
-771 FIKNY
+771 
-776 GTGDLTAGTYVS
+776 
-788 ATGWWGT
+788 
-795 SPYNFD
+795 
-801 ENTGTLTIEAGELS
+801 
-815 GYAESPWNSG
+815 
-825 TVDIEAIK
+825 
-833 KIVLSGKVVA
+833 
-843 PENSNY
+843 
-849 LFSTSTAN
+849 
-857 NDLTNV
+857 NV

-872 DTSNVTDM
+872 DTSNVTSM
-880 RYMFFGMSSVTGLDV
+880 ESMF
-895 SSFDTSNVTNMYDMF
+895 
-910 YNLSRVT
+910 
-917 SLDVSGFDT
+917 
-926 SNVTSMPYM
+926 
-935 FTNTSLKKLTLGDT
+935 
-949 FKFVNGEGDLTSAWK
+949 
-964 REDGKGTFYS
+964 
-974 AKDFMK
+974 
-980 NYGTGDLTAGTYVS
+980 
-994 VETGTWGTSPYTF
+994 
-1007 DENTGVLTIGAGEL
+1007 
-1021 SSYKESPWSENK
+1021 
-1033 KVDATAIKKIV
+1033 
-1044 LSGKV
+1044 
-1049 VAPENSF
+1049 
-1056 LLFSGNTSADK
+1056 
-1067 PTNVTEIEGLSQL
+1067 Q
-1080 DTSNVTDMSK
+1080 
-1090 MFKGMSSITSLD
+1090 
-1102 VSGFDTSKVTNMQHM
+1102 
-1117 FSGMSSVTS
+1117 
-1126 LDVSGFDTSNVTDMA
+1126 
-1141 NMFRGMSSVTSLD
+1141 GMSSVTSLD
-1154 LSGFDTSKVTDMSD
+1154 LSGFDTSNVTDMRYMFYDMSNLTNLDLSNFNTSKVTDMASMFSSMGSITSLDVSSFDTSKVTDMSD
-1168 MFLKAPLKKLIL
+1168 MFADTSLNKLTL
-1180 GNHFKAVGDT
+1180 GDHFKAVGDT

-1423 GISTVIEGSYT
+1423 GISTVIEGNYT

-1489 SEIGVT
+1489 SEIDVT

-1505 LTYKL
+1505 LTYKI

>member
-49 QTQANEAKEAIDQT
+49 QTQANEAKEVIDQT
-63 IQNVTEPLVNPTDS
+63 IQNVTDPLVNPTDS

-86 TTEEAADETTENTQ
+86 TTDETTDDTQ
-100 EQAIEQEQAT
+100 DQAT
-110 AATAE
+110 APTAE

-129 VAQKANVAAA
+129 VAKKANVVAA
-139 SKITGTWGTSSYTFD
+139 SEITGTWGTSPYTFD

-167 SGNEESPWNSG
+167 SGYTESPWSENKN
-178 TVNLEAIKKIV
+178 VDAEAIKKIV

-194 VAPENS
+194 VAPKNSRLLFSGNTPAEKLTNVTEIEGLSQLDTSNVTDMWKMFKDMSSITSLDVSGFDTSNVTDMRSMFYGMSSVTSLDVSNFDTSKVTFMSYMFADAPLKKLTLGDTFKFVEANASLTSAWKREDGKGTFYSAEDFMKNYGTGDLTAGTYVSVETDTWGTSPYMFDKDTGTLTIGAGELSGYKESPWSSNKVDNKAIKKIVLAGKVVAPENS
-200 KFLFSTSTSG
+200 NYLFSTSTVG

-222 SQLDTSKVTAMSY
+222 SQLDTSNVTDMSY
-235 MFYGMSSV
+235 MFFGMSSV
-243 TSLDVSSFDTSKVTT
+243 TSLDVSSFDTSNVTT
-258 MDYMFKGMSRLT
+258 MSYMFFGMSSVTSLDVSSFDTSNVTTMSYMFYGMSSVTGLDVSNFDTSNVTTMGYMFKGMGSVT
-270 SLDVSGFDTS
+270 SLDLSNFDTS
-280 KVTEMSKMFADTPL
+280 NVTDMTDMFFGTSL

-303 KFVGV
+303 KFVAGK
-308 EGSLT
+308 GALT

-370 AGELSGYKESPW
+370 AGELSG
-382 SENKKVDAK
+382 
-391 AIKKIVLSGKVVAP
+391 
-405 ENSFLLFSGNTSAD
+405 
-419 KPTNVTEIEGL
+419 
-430 SQLDTSNVTDMSKMF
+430 
-445 KGMSSITSLDVSG
+445 
-458 FDTSKVTNMQHMF
+458 
-471 SGMSSVTSLDLSNFD
+471 
-486 TSKVTNMNYMFADT
+486 
-500 PLKKLILGDTFKFVG
+500 FV
-515 GAGALTSTW
+515 
-524 MREDGKGTFY
+524 
-534 SAADFMKN
+534 
-542 YGTGDLTAGTYVSVE
+542 
-557 TDTWGTSPYMF
+557 
-568 DEDTGT
+568 
-574 LTIGAGKLSGYK
+574 
-586 ESPWS
+586 
-591 SDKVDSK
+591 
-598 AIKKIVLSGKVVAP
+598 
-612 ENSMSLFSG
+612 
-621 KDTNHELTN
+621 
-630 VTEIE
+630 
-635 GLSQL
+635 
-640 DTSKVKNM
+640 
-648 SWMFCGLSSVTSLDI
+648 
-663 SGFDTSNVTDM
+663 
-674 ACMFYGMNSITSL
+674 
-687 EVSSFDTS
+687 
-695 NVKDMQKMFRHM
+695 
-707 SSVTSLDLS
+707 
-716 NFDTS
+716 
-721 EVTTMNYMFADT
+721 
-733 PLKKLILGDTFK
+733 
-745 FVDGTGAL
+745 
-753 TSAWKRE
+753 
-760 DGKGKAYTADD
+760 
-771 FIKNY
+771 
-776 GTGDLTAGTYVS
+776 
-788 ATGWWGT
+788 
-795 SPYNFD
+795 
-801 ENTGTLTIEAGELS
+801 
-815 GYAESPWNSG
+815 
-825 TVDIEAIK
+825 
-833 KIVLSGKVVA
+833 
-843 PENSNY
+843 
-849 LFSTSTAN
+849 
-857 NDLTNV
+857 
-863 TEIEGLSQL
+863 
-872 DTSNVTDM
+872 
-880 RYMFFGMSSVTGLDV
+880 
-895 SSFDTSNVTNMYDMF
+895 
-910 YNLSRVT
+910 
-917 SLDVSGFDT
+917 
-926 SNVTSMPYM
+926 
-935 FTNTSLKKLTLGDT
+935 
-949 FKFVNGEGDLTSAWK
+949 
-964 REDGKGTFYS
+964 
-974 AKDFMK
+974 
-980 NYGTGDLTAGTYVS
+980 
-994 VETGTWGTSPYTF
+994 
-1007 DENTGVLTIGAGEL
+1007 
-1021 SSYKESPWSENK
+1021 ESPWSENK

-1154 LSGFDTSKVTDMSD
+1154 VSGFDTSNVTTMENMFYNISSVTSLDLSVFDTSNVTTMQD
-1168 MFLKAPLKKLIL
+1168 MFKDTPLAKLTL
-1180 GNHFKAVGDT
+1180 GDHFKAVGDT
-1190 GLSAPKALNDG
+1190 KLSAPKALNDG

-1489 SEIGVT
+1489 SEIDVT

-1505 LTYKL
+1505 LTYKI

>member
-36 ADTLTPTAETATE
+36 ADTLTPTAETSTE
-49 QTQANEAKEAIDQT
+49 QTQANEAKEVIDQT
-63 IQNVTEPLVNPTDS
+63 IQNVTDPLVNTTDS
-77 TTTASDSLA
+77 TTTTSDSLA
-86 TTEEAADETTENTQ
+86 PTDEATDETTDDT
-100 EQAIEQEQAT
+100 QEQAT
-110 AATAE
+110 APTAE
-115 SEGDATNPTAEAPK
+115 SEGNATNPTAEAPK

-139 SKITGTWGTSSYTFD
+139 SKITETWGTSSYTFD

-167 SGNEESPWNSG
+167 SGYKESPWKSDK
-178 TVNLEAIKKIV
+178 VDPKAIKKIV

-200 KFLFSTSTSG
+200 RFLFSTSSPG

-222 SQLDTSKVTAMSY
+222 SQLDTSKVTAMNY
-235 MFYGMSSV
+235 MFYGMSSL
-243 TSLDVSSFDTSKVTT
+243 TSLDLSSLDTSKVTS
-258 MDYMFKGMSRLT
+258 MNNMLYN
-270 SLDVSGFDTS
+270 
-280 KVTEMSKMFADTPL
+280 TPL

-303 KFVGV
+303 KFINGT
-308 EGSLT
+308 EGLISG
-313 SAWKREDGKGKAY
+313 WKREDGKGK
-326 TAEDFMKNYGT
+326 
-337 GDLTAGTYVSVEI
+337 V
-350 GTWGTS
+350 
-356 PYNFDE
+356 
-362 TTGTLTIE
+362 
-370 AGELSGYKESPW
+370 
-382 SENKKVDAK
+382 
-391 AIKKIVLSGKVVAP
+391 
-405 ENSFLLFSGNTSAD
+405 
-419 KPTNVTEIEGL
+419 
-430 SQLDTSNVTDMSKMF
+430 
-445 KGMSSITSLDVSG
+445 
-458 FDTSKVTNMQHMF
+458 
-471 SGMSSVTSLDLSNFD
+471 
-486 TSKVTNMNYMFADT
+486 
-500 PLKKLILGDTFKFVG
+500 
-515 GAGALTSTW
+515 
-524 MREDGKGTFY
+524 
-534 SAADFMKN
+534 
-542 YGTGDLTAGTYVSVE
+542 
-557 TDTWGTSPYMF
+557 
-568 DEDTGT
+568 
-574 LTIGAGKLSGYK
+574 
-586 ESPWS
+586 
-591 SDKVDSK
+591 
-598 AIKKIVLSGKVVAP
+598 
-612 ENSMSLFSG
+612 
-621 KDTNHELTN
+621 
-630 VTEIE
+630 
-635 GLSQL
+635 
-640 DTSKVKNM
+640 
-648 SWMFCGLSSVTSLDI
+648 
-663 SGFDTSNVTDM
+663 
-674 ACMFYGMNSITSL
+674 
-687 EVSSFDTS
+687 
-695 NVKDMQKMFRHM
+695 
-707 SSVTSLDLS
+707 
-716 NFDTS
+716 
-721 EVTTMNYMFADT
+721 
-733 PLKKLILGDTFK
+733 
-745 FVDGTGAL
+745 
-753 TSAWKRE
+753 
-760 DGKGKAYTADD
+760 YTAD
-771 FIKNY
+771 
-776 GTGDLTAGTYVS
+776 
-788 ATGWWGT
+788 
-795 SPYNFD
+795 
-801 ENTGTLTIEAGELS
+801 
-815 GYAESPWNSG
+815 
-825 TVDIEAIK
+825 
-833 KIVLSGKVVA
+833 
-843 PENSNY
+843 
-849 LFSTSTAN
+849 
-857 NDLTNV
+857 
-863 TEIEGLSQL
+863 
-872 DTSNVTDM
+872 
-880 RYMFFGMSSVTGLDV
+880 
-895 SSFDTSNVTNMYDMF
+895 
-910 YNLSRVT
+910 
-917 SLDVSGFDT
+917 
-926 SNVTSMPYM
+926 
-935 FTNTSLKKLTLGDT
+935 
-949 FKFVNGEGDLTSAWK
+949 
-964 REDGKGTFYS
+964 
-974 AKDFMK
+974 DFMK

-1007 DENTGVLTIGAGEL
+1007 DENTGVLTIGTGEL
-1021 SSYKESPWSENK
+1021 SGYKESPWYANE
-1033 KVDATAIKKIV
+1033 KVDAKAIKKIV
-1044 LSGKV
+1044 LSGKI
-1049 VAPENSF
+1049 VAPENAR
-1056 LLFSGNTSADK
+1056 LLFSGNGDLK
-1067 PTNVTEIEGLSQL
+1067 NVTEIEGLSQL
-1080 DTSNVTDMSK
+1080 DTSNVTSMLS
-1090 MFKGMSSITSLD
+1090 MFNGL
-1102 VSGFDTSKVTNMQHM
+1102 
-1117 FSGMSSVTS
+1117 SSVTN
-1126 LDVSGFDTSNVTDMA
+1126 LDVSGFDTSNVTDMTA
-1141 NMFRGMSSVTSLD
+1141 MFKGMGSITSLD
-1154 LSGFDTSKVTDMSD
+1154 LSNFDTSKVTDMDRMFNGMGSVKSLDVSGFDTSNVTTMQD
-1168 MFLKAPLKKLIL
+1168 MFKDTPLAKLTL
-1180 GNHFKAVGDT
+1180 GDHFKAVGDT

-1294 VGKLKVG
+1294 AGKLKVG

-1311 EKELIDSKEIEVI
+1311 EKELIDSKEIEMI

-1363 ISWGGTYKDGKFSYY
+1363 VSWGGTYKDGKFSYY

-1399 TPLGDPQPVTIGEQL
+1399 TPLGDPQSVTIGEQL

-1423 GISTVIEGSYT
+1423 GISTVIEGTYT

-1495 IQTPT
+1495 IQTPI

-1505 LTYKL
+1505 LTYKI

>member
-1 MSKKKLTAKRKK
+1 
-13 QLLTMFAVAGVM
+13 M

-49 QTQANEAKEAIDQT
+49 QTQANEAKEVIDQT
-63 IQNVTEPLVNPTDS
+63 IQNVTDPLVNPTDS

-86 TTEEAADETTENTQ
+86 TTDETTDDTQ
-100 EQAIEQEQAT
+100 DQATEQEQAT
-110 AATAE
+110 APTAE

-129 VAQKANVAAA
+129 VAKKANVVAA
-139 SKITGTWGTSSYTFD
+139 SEITGTWGTSPYTFD

-167 SGNEESPWNSG
+167 SGYTESPWSENKN
-178 TVNLEAIKKIV
+178 VDAEAIKKIV

-194 VAPENS
+194 VAPKNSRLLFSGNTPAEKLTNVTEIEGLSQLDTSNVTDMWKMFKDMSSITSLDVSGFDTSNVTDMRSMFYGMSSVTSLDVSNFDTSKVTFMSYMFADAPLKKLTLGDTFKFVEANASLTSAWKREDGKGTFYSAEDFMKNYGTGDLTAGTYVSVETDTWGTSPYMFDKDTGTLTIGAGELSGYKESPWSSNKVDNKAIKKIVLAGKVVAPENS
-200 KFLFSTSTSG
+200 NYLFSTSTVG

-222 SQLDTSKVTAMSY
+222 SQLDTSNVTDMSY
-235 MFYGMSSV
+235 MFFGMSSV
-243 TSLDVSSFDTSKVTT
+243 TSLDVSSFDTSNVTT
-258 MDYMFKGMSRLT
+258 MSYMFYGMSSVTGLDVSNFDTSNVTTMGYIFKGMGSVT
-270 SLDVSGFDTS
+270 SLDLSNFDTS
-280 KVTEMSKMFADTPL
+280 NVTDMTDMFFGTSL

-303 KFVGV
+303 KFVAGK
-308 EGSLT
+308 GALT

-326 TAEDFMKNYGT
+326 TAADFMKNYGT

-370 AGELSGYKESPW
+370 AGELSG
-382 SENKKVDAK
+382 
-391 AIKKIVLSGKVVAP
+391 
-405 ENSFLLFSGNTSAD
+405 
-419 KPTNVTEIEGL
+419 
-430 SQLDTSNVTDMSKMF
+430 
-445 KGMSSITSLDVSG
+445 
-458 FDTSKVTNMQHMF
+458 
-471 SGMSSVTSLDLSNFD
+471 
-486 TSKVTNMNYMFADT
+486 
-500 PLKKLILGDTFKFVG
+500 FV
-515 GAGALTSTW
+515 
-524 MREDGKGTFY
+524 
-534 SAADFMKN
+534 
-542 YGTGDLTAGTYVSVE
+542 
-557 TDTWGTSPYMF
+557 
-568 DEDTGT
+568 
-574 LTIGAGKLSGYK
+574 
-586 ESPWS
+586 
-591 SDKVDSK
+591 
-598 AIKKIVLSGKVVAP
+598 
-612 ENSMSLFSG
+612 
-621 KDTNHELTN
+621 
-630 VTEIE
+630 
-635 GLSQL
+635 
-640 DTSKVKNM
+640 
-648 SWMFCGLSSVTSLDI
+648 
-663 SGFDTSNVTDM
+663 
-674 ACMFYGMNSITSL
+674 
-687 EVSSFDTS
+687 
-695 NVKDMQKMFRHM
+695 
-707 SSVTSLDLS
+707 
-716 NFDTS
+716 
-721 EVTTMNYMFADT
+721 
-733 PLKKLILGDTFK
+733 
-745 FVDGTGAL
+745 
-753 TSAWKRE
+753 
-760 DGKGKAYTADD
+760 
-771 FIKNY
+771 
-776 GTGDLTAGTYVS
+776 
-788 ATGWWGT
+788 
-795 SPYNFD
+795 
-801 ENTGTLTIEAGELS
+801 
-815 GYAESPWNSG
+815 
-825 TVDIEAIK
+825 
-833 KIVLSGKVVA
+833 
-843 PENSNY
+843 
-849 LFSTSTAN
+849 
-857 NDLTNV
+857 
-863 TEIEGLSQL
+863 
-872 DTSNVTDM
+872 
-880 RYMFFGMSSVTGLDV
+880 
-895 SSFDTSNVTNMYDMF
+895 
-910 YNLSRVT
+910 
-917 SLDVSGFDT
+917 
-926 SNVTSMPYM
+926 
-935 FTNTSLKKLTLGDT
+935 
-949 FKFVNGEGDLTSAWK
+949 
-964 REDGKGTFYS
+964 
-974 AKDFMK
+974 
-980 NYGTGDLTAGTYVS
+980 
-994 VETGTWGTSPYTF
+994 
-1007 DENTGVLTIGAGEL
+1007 
-1021 SSYKESPWSENK
+1021 ESPWSENK

-1154 LSGFDTSKVTDMSD
+1154 VSGFDTSNVTTMENMFYNISSVTSLDLSVFDTSNVTTMQD
-1168 MFLKAPLKKLIL
+1168 MFKDTPLAKLTL
-1180 GNHFKAVGDT
+1180 GDHFKAVGDT
-1190 GLSAPKALNDG
+1190 KLSAPKALNEG

-1423 GISTVIEGSYT
+1423 GISTVIEGNYT

-1489 SEIGVT
+1489 SEIDVT

-1505 LTYKL
+1505 LTYKI

>member
-1 MSKKKLTAKRKK
+1 
-13 QLLTMFAVAGVM
+13 MFAVAGVM

-49 QTQANEAKEAIDQT
+49 QTQANEAKEVIDQT
-63 IQNVTEPLVNPTDS
+63 IQNVTDPLVNPTDS

-86 TTEEAADETTENTQ
+86 TTDETTDDTQ
-100 EQAIEQEQAT
+100 DQATEQEQAT
-110 AATAE
+110 APTAE

-129 VAQKANVAAA
+129 VAKKANVVAA
-139 SKITGTWGTSSYTFD
+139 SEITGTWGTSPYTFD

-167 SGNEESPWNSG
+167 SGYTESPWSENKNVDAEG
-178 TVNLEAIKKIV
+178 IKKIV

-194 VAPENS
+194 VAPKNS
-200 KFLFSTSTSG
+200 RLLFSGNTPAE
-210 KDLTNV
+210 KLTNV

-222 SQLDTSKVTAMSY
+222 SQLDTSNVTDMWKMFKDMSSITSLDVSGFDTSNVTDMRS

-243 TSLDVSSFDTSKVTT
+243 TSLDVSNFDTSKVT
-258 MDYMFKGMSRLT
+258 FMSY
-270 SLDVSGFDTS
+270 
-280 KVTEMSKMFADTPL
+280 MFADAPL
-294 KKLILGDTF
+294 KKLTLGDTF
-303 KFVGV
+303 KFV
-308 EGSLT
+308 EANASLT
-313 SAWKREDGKGKAY
+313 SAWKREDGKGTFY
-326 TAEDFMKNYGT
+326 SAEDFMKNYGT
-337 GDLTAGTYVSVEI
+337 GDLTAGTYVSVETD
-350 GTWGTS
+350 TWGTS
-356 PYNFDE
+356 PYMFDKD
-362 TTGTLTIE
+362 TGTLTIG

-382 SENKKVDAK
+382 SSNKVDNK
-391 AIKKIVLSGKVVAP
+391 AIKKIVLAGKVVAP
-405 ENSFLLFSGNTSAD
+405 ENSNYLFSTSTVGKD
-419 KPTNVTEIEGL
+419 LTNVTEIEGL

-458 FDTSKVTNMQHMF
+458 FDTS
-471 SGMSSVTSLDLSNFD
+471 
-486 TSKVTNMNYMFADT
+486 
-500 PLKKLILGDTFKFVG
+500 
-515 GAGALTSTW
+515 
-524 MREDGKGTFY
+524 
-534 SAADFMKN
+534 
-542 YGTGDLTAGTYVSVE
+542 
-557 TDTWGTSPYMF
+557 
-568 DEDTGT
+568 
-574 LTIGAGKLSGYK
+574 
-586 ESPWS
+586 
-591 SDKVDSK
+591 
-598 AIKKIVLSGKVVAP
+598 
-612 ENSMSLFSG
+612 
-621 KDTNHELTN
+621 
-630 VTEIE
+630 
-635 GLSQL
+635 
-640 DTSKVKNM
+640 
-648 SWMFCGLSSVTSLDI
+648 
-663 SGFDTSNVTDM
+663 NVTDM
-674 ACMFYGMNSITSL
+674 AN
-687 EVSSFDTS
+687 
-695 NVKDMQKMFRHM
+695 MFR
-707 SSVTSLDLS
+707 
-716 NFDTS
+716 
-721 EVTTMNYMFADT
+721 
-733 PLKKLILGDTFK
+733 
-745 FVDGTGAL
+745 
-753 TSAWKRE
+753 
-760 DGKGKAYTADD
+760 
-771 FIKNY
+771 
-776 GTGDLTAGTYVS
+776 
-788 ATGWWGT
+788 
-795 SPYNFD
+795 
-801 ENTGTLTIEAGELS
+801 
-815 GYAESPWNSG
+815 
-825 TVDIEAIK
+825 
-833 KIVLSGKVVA
+833 
-843 PENSNY
+843 
-849 LFSTSTAN
+849 
-857 NDLTNV
+857 
-863 TEIEGLSQL
+863 
-872 DTSNVTDM
+872 
-880 RYMFFGMSSVTGLDV
+880 
-895 SSFDTSNVTNMYDMF
+895 
-910 YNLSRVT
+910 
-917 SLDVSGFDT
+917 
-926 SNVTSMPYM
+926 
-935 FTNTSLKKLTLGDT
+935 
-949 FKFVNGEGDLTSAWK
+949 
-964 REDGKGTFYS
+964 
-974 AKDFMK
+974 
-980 NYGTGDLTAGTYVS
+980 
-994 VETGTWGTSPYTF
+994 
-1007 DENTGVLTIGAGEL
+1007 
-1021 SSYKESPWSENK
+1021 
-1033 KVDATAIKKIV
+1033 
-1044 LSGKV
+1044 
-1049 VAPENSF
+1049 
-1056 LLFSGNTSADK
+1056 
-1067 PTNVTEIEGLSQL
+1067 
-1080 DTSNVTDMSK
+1080 
-1090 MFKGMSSITSLD
+1090 
-1102 VSGFDTSKVTNMQHM
+1102 
-1117 FSGMSSVTS
+1117 GMSSVTS
-1126 LDVSGFDTSNVTDMA
+1126 LDVSGFDTSNVTTME
-1141 NMFRGMSSVTSLD
+1141 NMFYNISSVTSLD
-1154 LSGFDTSKVTDMSD
+1154 LSVFDTSNVTTMQD
-1168 MFLKAPLKKLIL
+1168 MFKDTPLAKLTL
-1180 GNHFKAVGDT
+1180 GDHFKAVGDT
-1190 GLSAPKALNDG
+1190 KLSAPKALNEG

-1423 GISTVIEGSYT
+1423 GISTVIEGNYT

-1489 SEIGVT
+1489 SEIDVT

-1505 LTYKL
+1505 LTYKI

>member
-1 MSKKKLTAKRKK
+1 
-13 QLLTMFAVAGVM
+13 MFAVAGVM

-49 QTQANEAKEAIDQT
+49 QTQANEAKEVIDQT
-63 IQNVTEPLVNPTDS
+63 IQNVTDPLVNPTDS

-86 TTEEAADETTENTQ
+86 TTDETTDDTQ
-100 EQAIEQEQAT
+100 DQATEQEQAT
-110 AATAE
+110 APTAE

-129 VAQKANVAAA
+129 VAKKANVVAA
-139 SKITGTWGTSSYTFD
+139 SEITGTWGTSPYTFD

-167 SGNEESPWNSG
+167 SGYTESPWSENKN
-178 TVNLEAIKKIV
+178 VDAEAIKKIV

-194 VAPENS
+194 VAPKNSRLLFSGNTPAEKLTNVTEIEGLSQLDTSNVTDMWKMFKDMSSITSLDVSGFDTSNVTDMRSMFYGMSSVTSLDVSNFDTSKVTFMSYMFADAPLKKLTLGDTFKFVEANASLTSAWKREDGKGTFYSAEDFMKNYGTGDLTAGTYVSVETDTWGTSPYMFDKDTGTLTIGAGELSGYKESPWSSNKVDNKAIKKIVLAGKVVAPENS
-200 KFLFSTSTSG
+200 NYLFSTSTVG

-222 SQLDTSKVTAMSY
+222 SQLDTSNVTDMSY
-235 MFYGMSSV
+235 MFFGMSSV
-243 TSLDVSSFDTSKVTT
+243 TSLDVSSFDTSNVTT
-258 MDYMFKGMSRLT
+258 MSYMFYGMSSVTGLDVSNFDTSNVTTMGYIFKGMGSVT
-270 SLDVSGFDTS
+270 SLDLSNFDTS
-280 KVTEMSKMFADTPL
+280 NVTDMTDMFFGTSL

-303 KFVGV
+303 KFVAGK
-308 EGSLT
+308 GALT

-326 TAEDFMKNYGT
+326 TAADFMKNYGT

-370 AGELSGYKESPW
+370 AGELSG
-382 SENKKVDAK
+382 
-391 AIKKIVLSGKVVAP
+391 
-405 ENSFLLFSGNTSAD
+405 
-419 KPTNVTEIEGL
+419 
-430 SQLDTSNVTDMSKMF
+430 
-445 KGMSSITSLDVSG
+445 
-458 FDTSKVTNMQHMF
+458 
-471 SGMSSVTSLDLSNFD
+471 
-486 TSKVTNMNYMFADT
+486 
-500 PLKKLILGDTFKFVG
+500 FV
-515 GAGALTSTW
+515 
-524 MREDGKGTFY
+524 
-534 SAADFMKN
+534 
-542 YGTGDLTAGTYVSVE
+542 
-557 TDTWGTSPYMF
+557 
-568 DEDTGT
+568 
-574 LTIGAGKLSGYK
+574 
-586 ESPWS
+586 
-591 SDKVDSK
+591 
-598 AIKKIVLSGKVVAP
+598 
-612 ENSMSLFSG
+612 
-621 KDTNHELTN
+621 
-630 VTEIE
+630 
-635 GLSQL
+635 
-640 DTSKVKNM
+640 
-648 SWMFCGLSSVTSLDI
+648 
-663 SGFDTSNVTDM
+663 
-674 ACMFYGMNSITSL
+674 
-687 EVSSFDTS
+687 
-695 NVKDMQKMFRHM
+695 
-707 SSVTSLDLS
+707 
-716 NFDTS
+716 
-721 EVTTMNYMFADT
+721 
-733 PLKKLILGDTFK
+733 
-745 FVDGTGAL
+745 
-753 TSAWKRE
+753 
-760 DGKGKAYTADD
+760 
-771 FIKNY
+771 
-776 GTGDLTAGTYVS
+776 
-788 ATGWWGT
+788 
-795 SPYNFD
+795 
-801 ENTGTLTIEAGELS
+801 
-815 GYAESPWNSG
+815 
-825 TVDIEAIK
+825 
-833 KIVLSGKVVA
+833 
-843 PENSNY
+843 
-849 LFSTSTAN
+849 
-857 NDLTNV
+857 
-863 TEIEGLSQL
+863 
-872 DTSNVTDM
+872 
-880 RYMFFGMSSVTGLDV
+880 
-895 SSFDTSNVTNMYDMF
+895 
-910 YNLSRVT
+910 
-917 SLDVSGFDT
+917 
-926 SNVTSMPYM
+926 
-935 FTNTSLKKLTLGDT
+935 
-949 FKFVNGEGDLTSAWK
+949 
-964 REDGKGTFYS
+964 
-974 AKDFMK
+974 
-980 NYGTGDLTAGTYVS
+980 
-994 VETGTWGTSPYTF
+994 
-1007 DENTGVLTIGAGEL
+1007 
-1021 SSYKESPWSENK
+1021 ESPWSENK

-1090 MFKGMSSITSLD
+1090 MFKGMSSIISLD

-1154 LSGFDTSKVTDMSD
+1154 VSGFDTSNVTTMENMFYNISSVTSLDLSVFDTSNVTTMQD
-1168 MFLKAPLKKLIL
+1168 MFKDTPLAKLTL
-1180 GNHFKAVGDT
+1180 GDHFKAVGDT
-1190 GLSAPKALNDG
+1190 KLSAPKALNEG

-1423 GISTVIEGSYT
+1423 GISTVIEGNYT

-1489 SEIGVT
+1489 SEIDVT

-1505 LTYKL
+1505 LTYKI

-1574 LAENQTVSV
+1574 LAENQAVSV

>member
-49 QTQANEAKEAIDQT
+49 QTQANEAKEVIDQT
-63 IQNVTEPLVNPTDS
+63 IQNVTDPLVNPTDS

-86 TTEEAADETTENTQ
+86 TTDETTDDTQ
-100 EQAIEQEQAT
+100 DQATEQEQAT
-110 AATAE
+110 APTAE

-129 VAQKANVAAA
+129 VAKKANVVAA
-139 SKITGTWGTSSYTFD
+139 SEITGTWGTSPYTFD

-167 SGNEESPWNSG
+167 SGYTESPWSENKN
-178 TVNLEAIKKIV
+178 VDAEAIKKIV

-194 VAPENS
+194 VAPKNSRLLFSGNTPAEKLTNVTEIEGLSQLDTSNVTDMWKMFKDMSSITSLDVSGFDTSNVTDMRSMFYGMSSVTSLDVSNFDTSKVTFMSYMFADAPLKKLTLGDTFKFVEANASLTSAWKREDGKGTFYSAEDFMKNYGTGDLTAGTYVSVETDTWGTSPYMFDKDTGTLTIGAGELSGYKESPWSSNKVDNKAIKKIVLAGKVVAPENS
-200 KFLFSTSTSG
+200 NYLFSTSTVG

-222 SQLDTSKVTAMSY
+222 SQLDTSNVTDMSY
-235 MFYGMSSV
+235 MFFGMSSV
-243 TSLDVSSFDTSKVTT
+243 TSLDVSSFDTSNVTT
-258 MDYMFKGMSRLT
+258 MSYMFYGMSSVTGLDVSNFDTSNVTTMGYMFKGMGSVT
-270 SLDVSGFDTS
+270 SLDLSNFDTS
-280 KVTEMSKMFADTPL
+280 NVTDMTDMFFGTSL

-303 KFVGV
+303 KFVAGK
-308 EGSLT
+308 GALT

-326 TAEDFMKNYGT
+326 TAADFMKNYGT

-370 AGELSGYKESPW
+370 AGELSG
-382 SENKKVDAK
+382 
-391 AIKKIVLSGKVVAP
+391 
-405 ENSFLLFSGNTSAD
+405 
-419 KPTNVTEIEGL
+419 
-430 SQLDTSNVTDMSKMF
+430 
-445 KGMSSITSLDVSG
+445 
-458 FDTSKVTNMQHMF
+458 
-471 SGMSSVTSLDLSNFD
+471 
-486 TSKVTNMNYMFADT
+486 
-500 PLKKLILGDTFKFVG
+500 FV
-515 GAGALTSTW
+515 
-524 MREDGKGTFY
+524 
-534 SAADFMKN
+534 
-542 YGTGDLTAGTYVSVE
+542 
-557 TDTWGTSPYMF
+557 
-568 DEDTGT
+568 
-574 LTIGAGKLSGYK
+574 
-586 ESPWS
+586 
-591 SDKVDSK
+591 
-598 AIKKIVLSGKVVAP
+598 
-612 ENSMSLFSG
+612 
-621 KDTNHELTN
+621 
-630 VTEIE
+630 
-635 GLSQL
+635 
-640 DTSKVKNM
+640 
-648 SWMFCGLSSVTSLDI
+648 
-663 SGFDTSNVTDM
+663 
-674 ACMFYGMNSITSL
+674 
-687 EVSSFDTS
+687 
-695 NVKDMQKMFRHM
+695 
-707 SSVTSLDLS
+707 
-716 NFDTS
+716 
-721 EVTTMNYMFADT
+721 
-733 PLKKLILGDTFK
+733 
-745 FVDGTGAL
+745 
-753 TSAWKRE
+753 
-760 DGKGKAYTADD
+760 
-771 FIKNY
+771 
-776 GTGDLTAGTYVS
+776 
-788 ATGWWGT
+788 
-795 SPYNFD
+795 
-801 ENTGTLTIEAGELS
+801 
-815 GYAESPWNSG
+815 
-825 TVDIEAIK
+825 
-833 KIVLSGKVVA
+833 
-843 PENSNY
+843 
-849 LFSTSTAN
+849 
-857 NDLTNV
+857 
-863 TEIEGLSQL
+863 
-872 DTSNVTDM
+872 
-880 RYMFFGMSSVTGLDV
+880 
-895 SSFDTSNVTNMYDMF
+895 
-910 YNLSRVT
+910 
-917 SLDVSGFDT
+917 
-926 SNVTSMPYM
+926 
-935 FTNTSLKKLTLGDT
+935 
-949 FKFVNGEGDLTSAWK
+949 
-964 REDGKGTFYS
+964 
-974 AKDFMK
+974 
-980 NYGTGDLTAGTYVS
+980 
-994 VETGTWGTSPYTF
+994 
-1007 DENTGVLTIGAGEL
+1007 
-1021 SSYKESPWSENK
+1021 ESPWSENK

-1154 LSGFDTSKVTDMSD
+1154 VSGFDTSNVTTMENMFYNISSVTSLDLSVFDTSNVTTMQD
-1168 MFLKAPLKKLIL
+1168 MFKDTPLAKLTL
-1180 GNHFKAVGDT
+1180 GDHFKAVGDT
-1190 GLSAPKALNDG
+1190 KLSAPKALNEG

-1423 GISTVIEGSYT
+1423 GISTVIEGNYT

-1489 SEIGVT
+1489 SEIDVT

-1505 LTYKL
+1505 LTYKI

-1564 MNFYDGSGNL
+1564 MNF
-1574 LAENQTVSV
+1574 
-1583 N
+1583 

>member
-49 QTQANEAKEAIDQT
+49 QTQANEAKEVIDQT
-63 IQNVTEPLVNPTDS
+63 IQNVTDPLVNPTDS
-77 TTTASDSLA
+77 TTTTSDSLA
-86 TTEEAADETTENTQ
+86 TTDEATDETTENTQ
-100 EQAIEQEQAT
+100 EQAKEQEQAT

-129 VAQKANVAAA
+129 VAKKANVVAA
-139 SKITGTWGTSSYTFD
+139 SEITGTWGTSPYTFD

-167 SGNEESPWNSG
+167 SGYTESPWSENKN
-178 TVNLEAIKKIV
+178 VDAEAIKKIV

-194 VAPENS
+194 VAPKNSRLLFSGNTPAEKLTNVTEIEGLSQLDTSNVTDMWKMFKDMSSITSLGVSGFDTSNVTDMRSMFYGMSSVTSLDVSNFDTSKVTFMSYMFADAPLKKLTLGDTFKFVEANASLTSAWKREDGKGTFYSAEDFMKNYGTGDLTAGTYVSVETDTWGTSPYMFDKDTGTLTIGAGELSGYKESPWSSNKVDNKAIKKIVLAGKVVAPENS
-200 KFLFSTSTSG
+200 NYLFSTSTVG

-222 SQLDTSKVTAMSY
+222 SQLDTSNVTDMSY
-235 MFYGMSSV
+235 MFFGMSSV
-243 TSLDVSSFDTSKVTT
+243 TSLDVSSFDTSNVTT
-258 MDYMFKGMSRLT
+258 MSYMFYGMSSVTGLDVSNFDTSNVTTMGYMFKGMGSVT
-270 SLDVSGFDTS
+270 SLDLSNFDTS
-280 KVTEMSKMFADTPL
+280 NVTDMTDMFFGTSL

-303 KFVGV
+303 KFVAGK
-308 EGSLT
+308 GALT

-326 TAEDFMKNYGT
+326 TAADFMKNYGT

-370 AGELSGYKESPW
+370 AGELSG
-382 SENKKVDAK
+382 
-391 AIKKIVLSGKVVAP
+391 
-405 ENSFLLFSGNTSAD
+405 
-419 KPTNVTEIEGL
+419 
-430 SQLDTSNVTDMSKMF
+430 
-445 KGMSSITSLDVSG
+445 
-458 FDTSKVTNMQHMF
+458 
-471 SGMSSVTSLDLSNFD
+471 
-486 TSKVTNMNYMFADT
+486 
-500 PLKKLILGDTFKFVG
+500 FV
-515 GAGALTSTW
+515 
-524 MREDGKGTFY
+524 
-534 SAADFMKN
+534 
-542 YGTGDLTAGTYVSVE
+542 
-557 TDTWGTSPYMF
+557 
-568 DEDTGT
+568 
-574 LTIGAGKLSGYK
+574 
-586 ESPWS
+586 
-591 SDKVDSK
+591 
-598 AIKKIVLSGKVVAP
+598 
-612 ENSMSLFSG
+612 
-621 KDTNHELTN
+621 
-630 VTEIE
+630 
-635 GLSQL
+635 
-640 DTSKVKNM
+640 
-648 SWMFCGLSSVTSLDI
+648 
-663 SGFDTSNVTDM
+663 
-674 ACMFYGMNSITSL
+674 
-687 EVSSFDTS
+687 
-695 NVKDMQKMFRHM
+695 
-707 SSVTSLDLS
+707 
-716 NFDTS
+716 
-721 EVTTMNYMFADT
+721 
-733 PLKKLILGDTFK
+733 
-745 FVDGTGAL
+745 
-753 TSAWKRE
+753 
-760 DGKGKAYTADD
+760 
-771 FIKNY
+771 
-776 GTGDLTAGTYVS
+776 
-788 ATGWWGT
+788 
-795 SPYNFD
+795 
-801 ENTGTLTIEAGELS
+801 
-815 GYAESPWNSG
+815 
-825 TVDIEAIK
+825 
-833 KIVLSGKVVA
+833 
-843 PENSNY
+843 
-849 LFSTSTAN
+849 
-857 NDLTNV
+857 
-863 TEIEGLSQL
+863 
-872 DTSNVTDM
+872 
-880 RYMFFGMSSVTGLDV
+880 
-895 SSFDTSNVTNMYDMF
+895 
-910 YNLSRVT
+910 
-917 SLDVSGFDT
+917 
-926 SNVTSMPYM
+926 
-935 FTNTSLKKLTLGDT
+935 
-949 FKFVNGEGDLTSAWK
+949 
-964 REDGKGTFYS
+964 
-974 AKDFMK
+974 
-980 NYGTGDLTAGTYVS
+980 
-994 VETGTWGTSPYTF
+994 
-1007 DENTGVLTIGAGEL
+1007 
-1021 SSYKESPWSENK
+1021 ESPWSENK

-1117 FSGMSSVTS
+1117 FSGMSSITSLDVSGFDTSKVTNMQHMFSGMSSVTS

-1154 LSGFDTSKVTDMSD
+1154 VSGFDTSNVTTMENMFYNISSVTSLDLSVFDTSNVTTMQD
-1168 MFLKAPLKKLIL
+1168 MFKDTPLAKLTL
-1180 GNHFKAVGDT
+1180 GDHFKAVGDT
-1190 GLSAPKALNDG
+1190 KLSAPKALNEG

-1277 VSWGGSFKDG
+1277 VSWDGSFKDG

-1423 GISTVIEGSYT
+1423 GISTVIEGNYT

-1489 SEIGVT
+1489 SEIDVT

-1505 LTYKL
+1505 LTYKI

>member
-63 IQNVTEPLVNPTDS
+63 IQNVTDPLVNPTDS

-86 TTEEAADETTENTQ
+86 QTDETTDDTQ
-100 EQAIEQEQAT
+100 DQATEQEQAT

-139 SKITGTWGTSSYTFD
+139 SEITGTWGTSPYTFD
-154 ENTGVLTIGAGEL
+154 ENTGVLTIGEGEL
-167 SGNEESPWNSG
+167 SSYKESPWNSKK
-178 TVNLEAIKKIV
+178 VDAKSIKKIV

-194 VAPENS
+194 VAPEYS
-200 KFLFSTSTSG
+200 GRLFSYSP
-210 KDLTNV
+210 LTN
-216 TEIEGL
+216 
-222 SQLDTSKVTAMSY
+222 A
-235 MFYGMSSV
+235 
-243 TSLDVSSFDTSKVTT
+243 
-258 MDYMFKGMSRLT
+258 
-270 SLDVSGFDTS
+270 
-280 KVTEMSKMFADTPL
+280 
-294 KKLILGDTF
+294 
-303 KFVGV
+303 
-308 EGSLT
+308 
-313 SAWKREDGKGKAY
+313 
-326 TAEDFMKNYGT
+326 
-337 GDLTAGTYVSVEI
+337 
-350 GTWGTS
+350 
-356 PYNFDE
+356 
-362 TTGTLTIE
+362 
-370 AGELSGYKESPW
+370 
-382 SENKKVDAK
+382 
-391 AIKKIVLSGKVVAP
+391 
-405 ENSFLLFSGNTSAD
+405 
-419 KPTNVTEIEGL
+419 TEIEGL
-430 SQLDTSNVTDMSKMF
+430 SQLDTSNVTNMEFMF
-445 KGMSSITSLDVSG
+445 DGMSSVTSLDVSG
-458 FDTSKVTNMQHMF
+458 FDTSNVTIMDYMF
-471 SGMSSVTSLDLSNFD
+471 RGMSNVTSLDVSGFNTSKVTEMASMFDGMSRLTSLDLNSFD
-486 TSKVTNMNYMFADT
+486 TSKVTVMESMFFGMQN
-500 PLKKLILGDTFKFVG
+500 L
-515 GAGALTSTW
+515 
-524 MREDGKGTFY
+524 
-534 SAADFMKN
+534 
-542 YGTGDLTAGTYVSVE
+542 
-557 TDTWGTSPYMF
+557 
-568 DEDTGT
+568 
-574 LTIGAGKLSGYK
+574 
-586 ESPWS
+586 
-591 SDKVDSK
+591 
-598 AIKKIVLSGKVVAP
+598 
-612 ENSMSLFSG
+612 
-621 KDTNHELTN
+621 
-630 VTEIE
+630 
-635 GLSQL
+635 
-640 DTSKVKNM
+640 
-648 SWMFCGLSSVTSLDI
+648 TSLDI

-674 ACMFYGMNSITSL
+674 EY
-687 EVSSFDTS
+687 
-695 NVKDMQKMFRHM
+695 MFRRM
-707 SSVTSLDLS
+707 SSLTSLDLS

-721 EVTTMNYMFADT
+721 KVTHMGAMFAAT
-733 PLKKLILGDTFK
+733 PLKKLVLGDTFK
-745 FVDGTGAL
+745 FVKSANGLDVGL

-760 DGKGKAYTADD
+760 DGKGKVYTAAD
-771 FIKNY
+771 FMNNY

-815 GYAESPWNSG
+815 GYEKSPWNSG
-825 TVDIEAIK
+825 TVDYEAIK

-843 PENSNY
+843 PKYSGY
-849 LFSTSTAN
+849 LFSSTYTGKQ
-857 NDLTNV
+857 LKNV

-880 RYMFFGMSSVTGLDV
+880 RCMFSDMRSVINLDV
-895 SSFDTSNVTNMYDMF
+895 SGFDTSNVTSMNYMFKNM
-910 YNLSRVT
+910 SSIT

-926 SNVTSMPYM
+926 SNVTDMEYM
-935 FTNTSLKKLTLGDT
+935 FRRMSSLTSLDLSNFDTHKVTDMREMFVDTPLKKLILGDT
-949 FKFVNGEGDLTSAWK
+949 FKFVESGSENAKLTSAWK
-964 REDGKGTFYS
+964 REDGTGKVYT
-974 AKDFMK
+974 AEDFMK

-994 VETGTWGTSPYTF
+994 VETGTWGTSPYMF
-1007 DENTGVLTIGAGEL
+1007 DENTGVLTIEAGEL
-1021 SSYKESPWSENK
+1021 SSSAESPWNSD
-1033 KVDATAIKKIV
+1033 KVDSEAIKKIV
-1044 LSGKV
+1044 LAGKV
-1049 VAPENSF
+1049 VAPEDSAY
-1056 LLFSGNTSADK
+1056 LFSSDLTGSKYLN
-1067 PTNVTEIEGLSQL
+1067 NLTEIEGLNQL
-1080 DTSNVTDMSK
+1080 DTSNVTNMSYMFKEMSNLTSLDVSSFDTSKVTDMSY
-1090 MFKGMSSITSLD
+1090 MFYRNGVTSLD
-1102 VSGFDTSKVTNMQHM
+1102 VSGFDTSKVTVMSYM
-1117 FSGMSSVTS
+1117 FLGMKNITN
-1126 LDVSGFDTSNVTDMA
+1126 LDVNGWNTSNVTSMHG
-1141 NMFRGMSSVTSLD
+1141 MFSGMSSVTSLD
-1154 LSGFDTSKVTDMSD
+1154 LSGFDTCNVTTMREMFREMGNLTSLDLSGFDTSNVTDMSTMFYD
-1168 MFLKAPLKKLIL
+1168 MDNLTSLDVSSFDTSKVTTMESMFKNTPLAKLTL
-1180 GNHFKAVGDT
+1180 GDHFKAVEDT

-1489 SEIGVT
+1489 SEIDVT

>member
-1 MSKKKLTAKRKK
+1 
-13 QLLTMFAVAGVM
+13 MFAVAGVM

-49 QTQANEAKEAIDQT
+49 QTQANEAKEVIDQT
-63 IQNVTEPLVNPTDS
+63 IQNVTDPLVNPTDS

-86 TTEEAADETTENTQ
+86 TTDETTDDTQ
-100 EQAIEQEQAT
+100 DQATEQEQAT
-110 AATAE
+110 APTAE

-129 VAQKANVAAA
+129 VAKKANVVAA
-139 SKITGTWGTSSYTFD
+139 SEITGTWGTSPYTFD

-167 SGNEESPWNSG
+167 SGYTESPWSENKN
-178 TVNLEAIKKIV
+178 VDAEAIKKIV

-194 VAPENS
+194 VAPKNSRLLFSGNTPAEKLTNVTEIEGLSQLDTSNVTDMWKMFKDMSSITSLDVSGFDTSNVTDMRSMFYGMSSVTSLDVSNFDTSKVTFVSYMFADAPLKKLTLGDTFKFVEANASLTSAWKREDGKGTFYSAEDFMKNYGTGDLTAGTYVSVETDTWGTSPYMFDKDTGTLTIGAGELSGYKESPWSSNKVDNKAIKKIVLAGKVVAPENS
-200 KFLFSTSTSG
+200 NYLFSTSTVG

-222 SQLDTSKVTAMSY
+222 SQLDTSNVTDMSY
-235 MFYGMSSV
+235 MFFGMSSV
-243 TSLDVSSFDTSKVTT
+243 TSLDVSSFDTSNVTT
-258 MDYMFKGMSRLT
+258 MSYMFYGMSSVTGLDVSNFDTSNVTTMGYMFKGMGSVT
-270 SLDVSGFDTS
+270 SLDLSNFDTS
-280 KVTEMSKMFADTPL
+280 NVTDMTDMFFGTSL

-303 KFVGV
+303 KFVAGK
-308 EGSLT
+308 GALT

-326 TAEDFMKNYGT
+326 TAADFMKNYGT

-370 AGELSGYKESPW
+370 AGELSG
-382 SENKKVDAK
+382 
-391 AIKKIVLSGKVVAP
+391 
-405 ENSFLLFSGNTSAD
+405 
-419 KPTNVTEIEGL
+419 
-430 SQLDTSNVTDMSKMF
+430 
-445 KGMSSITSLDVSG
+445 
-458 FDTSKVTNMQHMF
+458 
-471 SGMSSVTSLDLSNFD
+471 
-486 TSKVTNMNYMFADT
+486 
-500 PLKKLILGDTFKFVG
+500 FV
-515 GAGALTSTW
+515 
-524 MREDGKGTFY
+524 
-534 SAADFMKN
+534 
-542 YGTGDLTAGTYVSVE
+542 
-557 TDTWGTSPYMF
+557 
-568 DEDTGT
+568 
-574 LTIGAGKLSGYK
+574 
-586 ESPWS
+586 
-591 SDKVDSK
+591 
-598 AIKKIVLSGKVVAP
+598 
-612 ENSMSLFSG
+612 
-621 KDTNHELTN
+621 
-630 VTEIE
+630 
-635 GLSQL
+635 
-640 DTSKVKNM
+640 
-648 SWMFCGLSSVTSLDI
+648 
-663 SGFDTSNVTDM
+663 
-674 ACMFYGMNSITSL
+674 
-687 EVSSFDTS
+687 
-695 NVKDMQKMFRHM
+695 
-707 SSVTSLDLS
+707 
-716 NFDTS
+716 
-721 EVTTMNYMFADT
+721 
-733 PLKKLILGDTFK
+733 
-745 FVDGTGAL
+745 
-753 TSAWKRE
+753 
-760 DGKGKAYTADD
+760 
-771 FIKNY
+771 
-776 GTGDLTAGTYVS
+776 
-788 ATGWWGT
+788 
-795 SPYNFD
+795 
-801 ENTGTLTIEAGELS
+801 
-815 GYAESPWNSG
+815 
-825 TVDIEAIK
+825 
-833 KIVLSGKVVA
+833 
-843 PENSNY
+843 
-849 LFSTSTAN
+849 
-857 NDLTNV
+857 
-863 TEIEGLSQL
+863 
-872 DTSNVTDM
+872 
-880 RYMFFGMSSVTGLDV
+880 
-895 SSFDTSNVTNMYDMF
+895 
-910 YNLSRVT
+910 
-917 SLDVSGFDT
+917 
-926 SNVTSMPYM
+926 
-935 FTNTSLKKLTLGDT
+935 
-949 FKFVNGEGDLTSAWK
+949 
-964 REDGKGTFYS
+964 
-974 AKDFMK
+974 
-980 NYGTGDLTAGTYVS
+980 
-994 VETGTWGTSPYTF
+994 
-1007 DENTGVLTIGAGEL
+1007 
-1021 SSYKESPWSENK
+1021 ESPWSENK

-1154 LSGFDTSKVTDMSD
+1154 VSGFDTSNVTTMENMFYNISSVTSLDLSVFDTSNVTTMQD
-1168 MFLKAPLKKLIL
+1168 MFKDTPLAKLTL
-1180 GNHFKAVGDT
+1180 GDHFKAVGDT
-1190 GLSAPKALNDG
+1190 KLSAPKALNEG

-1423 GISTVIEGSYT
+1423 GISTVIEGNYT

-1489 SEIGVT
+1489 SEIDVT

-1505 LTYKL
+1505 LTYKI

>member
-36 ADTLTPTAETATE
+36 ADTLTPTAETSTE
-49 QTQANEAKEAIDQT
+49 QTQANEAKEVIDQT
-63 IQNVTEPLVNPTDS
+63 IQNVTDPLVNPTDS
-77 TTTASDSLA
+77 TTTTSDSSVP
-86 TTEEAADETTENTQ
+86 TDEAADEATDETTENTQ
-100 EQAIEQEQAT
+100 DQAKEQEQAT
-110 AATAE
+110 APTAE

-139 SKITGTWGTSSYTFD
+139 SEITGTWGTSSYTFD

-167 SGNEESPWNSG
+167 SGYKGSPWNSG
-178 TVNLEAIKKIV
+178 TVDYEAIKKIV
-189 LSGKV
+189 LAGKV
-194 VAPENS
+194 VAPKDS
-200 KFLFSTSTSG
+200 SYLFSSTTG
-210 KDLTNV
+210 KALTNV

-222 SQLDTSKVTAMSY
+222 SQLDTSKVTSMSN
-235 MFYGMSSV
+235 MFENMSNVTSLDLSGFDTSKVTSMTSMFFHMSSV
-243 TSLDVSSFDTSKVTT
+243 TSLDLSGFDTSNVTKMYYMFCGMSNLTILDVSNFNTSNVKDMDVMFKGMSNLTSLDLSNFDTSKVTT
-258 MDYMFKGMSRLT
+258 MSN
-270 SLDVSGFDTS
+270 
-280 KVTEMSKMFADTPL
+280 MFAGTPL

-303 KFVGV
+303 KFVETDGKNA
-308 EGSLT
+308 SLT
-313 SAWKREDGKGKAY
+313 SA
-326 TAEDFMKNYGT
+326 
-337 GDLTAGTYVSVEI
+337 
-350 GTWGTS
+350 
-356 PYNFDE
+356 
-362 TTGTLTIE
+362 
-370 AGELSGYKESPW
+370 
-382 SENKKVDAK
+382 
-391 AIKKIVLSGKVVAP
+391 
-405 ENSFLLFSGNTSAD
+405 
-419 KPTNVTEIEGL
+419 
-430 SQLDTSNVTDMSKMF
+430 
-445 KGMSSITSLDVSG
+445 
-458 FDTSKVTNMQHMF
+458 
-471 SGMSSVTSLDLSNFD
+471 
-486 TSKVTNMNYMFADT
+486 
-500 PLKKLILGDTFKFVG
+500 
-515 GAGALTSTW
+515 W

-542 YGTGDLTAGTYVSVE
+542 YGTGDLTAGTYVS
-557 TDTWGTSPYMF
+557 
-568 DEDTGT
+568 
-574 LTIGAGKLSGYK
+574 
-586 ESPWS
+586 
-591 SDKVDSK
+591 
-598 AIKKIVLSGKVVAP
+598 
-612 ENSMSLFSG
+612 
-621 KDTNHELTN
+621 
-630 VTEIE
+630 
-635 GLSQL
+635 
-640 DTSKVKNM
+640 
-648 SWMFCGLSSVTSLDI
+648 
-663 SGFDTSNVTDM
+663 
-674 ACMFYGMNSITSL
+674 
-687 EVSSFDTS
+687 
-695 NVKDMQKMFRHM
+695 
-707 SSVTSLDLS
+707 
-716 NFDTS
+716 
-721 EVTTMNYMFADT
+721 
-733 PLKKLILGDTFK
+733 
-745 FVDGTGAL
+745 
-753 TSAWKRE
+753 
-760 DGKGKAYTADD
+760 
-771 FIKNY
+771 
-776 GTGDLTAGTYVS
+776 

-801 ENTGTLTIEAGELS
+801 ETTGTLTIEAGELS
-815 GYAESPWNSG
+815 GYEESPWNSG

-833 KIVLSGKVVA
+833 KIVLAGKVVA
-843 PENSNY
+843 PENAKL
-849 LFSTSTAN
+849 LFTGDNTKG
-857 NDLTNV
+857 DLTNV

-872 DTSNVTDM
+872 DTSNVTSM
-880 RYMFFGMSSVTGLDV
+880 V
-895 SSFDTSNVTNMYDMF
+895 SMF
-910 YNLSRVT
+910 YGLSSVT
-917 SLDVSGFDT
+917 SLDVSNFNT
-926 SNVTSMPYM
+926 SNVTDMLSM
-935 FTNTSLKKLTLGDT
+935 FRGIGSVTSLDLSNFDTSKVTSMSNMFADTSFKKLTLGDT
-949 FKFVNGEGDLTSAWK
+949 FKFVNGQGSLTSAWM

-974 AKDFMK
+974 AEDFMN

-994 VETGTWGTSPYTF
+994 VETDTWGTSPYTF

-1021 SSYKESPWSENK
+1021 SAAAKSPWNSD
-1033 KVDATAIKKIV
+1033 KVDIKAIKKIV
-1044 LSGKV
+1044 LAGKV
-1049 VAPENSF
+1049 VAPENAN
-1056 LLFSGNTSADK
+1056 LLFTGNSTRGNLA
-1067 PTNVTEIEGLSQL
+1067 NVTEIEGLSQL
-1080 DTSNVTDMSK
+1080 DTSNVTSMES
-1090 MFKGMSSITSLD
+1090 MF
-1102 VSGFDTSKVTNMQHM
+1102 Q
-1117 FSGMSSVTS
+1117 
-1126 LDVSGFDTSNVTDMA
+1126 
-1141 NMFRGMSSVTSLD
+1141 GMSSVTSLD
-1154 LSGFDTSKVTDMSD
+1154 LSGFDTSNVTDMRYMFYDMSNLTNLDLSNFNTSKVTDMASMFSSMGSITSLDVSSFDTSKVTDMSD
-1168 MFLKAPLKKLIL
+1168 MFADTSLNKLTL
-1180 GNHFKAVGDT
+1180 GDYFKAVGDT

-1294 VGKLKVG
+1294 AGKLKVG

-1311 EKELIDSKEIEVI
+1311 EKKLMDSKEIEVI
-1324 SESSGSIDQVDTY
+1324 SESSGSIDQVDAY
-1337 KLGDS
+1337 QLGDS

-1363 ISWGGTYKDGKFSYY
+1363 VSWGGTYKDGKFSYY

-1391 IQGYDKFD
+1391 IQGYDKFN

-1489 SEIGVT
+1489 SEIDVT

-1505 LTYKL
+1505 LTYKI

>member
-36 ADTLTPTAETATE
+36 ADTLSPTAETSTE

-63 IQNVTEPLVNPTDS
+63 IQNVTDPLVNPTDS

-86 TTEEAADETTENTQ
+86 TTDEATDETTENTQ
-100 EQAIEQEQAT
+100 EQAKEQEQAT

-115 SEGDATNPTAEAPK
+115 SEGNATNPTAEAPK

-139 SKITGTWGTSSYTFD
+139 SKITGTWGTSPYTFD

-167 SGNEESPWNSG
+167 SG
-178 TVNLEAIKKIV
+178 
-189 LSGKV
+189 
-194 VAPENS
+194 
-200 KFLFSTSTSG
+200 
-210 KDLTNV
+210 
-216 TEIEGL
+216 
-222 SQLDTSKVTAMSY
+222 
-235 MFYGMSSV
+235 
-243 TSLDVSSFDTSKVTT
+243 
-258 MDYMFKGMSRLT
+258 
-270 SLDVSGFDTS
+270 
-280 KVTEMSKMFADTPL
+280 
-294 KKLILGDTF
+294 
-303 KFVGV
+303 
-308 EGSLT
+308 
-313 SAWKREDGKGKAY
+313 
-326 TAEDFMKNYGT
+326 
-337 GDLTAGTYVSVEI
+337 
-350 GTWGTS
+350 
-356 PYNFDE
+356 
-362 TTGTLTIE
+362 
-370 AGELSGYKESPW
+370 YKESPW
-382 SENKKVDAK
+382 FENKKVDAK

-405 ENSFLLFSGNTSAD
+405 EDSKSLFSGYYLMNATEIEGFSQLNTSNVTNMESMFKGMRNMTSLDLSGFDTSNVTNMEYMFNEMSSLTSLDLSGFDTSNATDMEYMFANTPLKKLILGDTFKFVNGQGALTSAWKREDGKGKAYTAD
-419 KPTNVTEIEGL
+419 NFMKNYGTGDLTAGTYVSATGWWGTSPYNFDIYTGTLTIEAGELSGYEESPWNSGKVDLEAIKKIVLSGKVVAPEDSRYLFSTSTPGKDLTNVTEIEGL
-430 SQLDTSNVTDMSKMF
+430 SQLDTSNVTTMRYMF
-445 KGMSSITSLDVSG
+445 YGMSSVTSLDVSSFDTSKATDMGYMFRNMSSVTSLDVSG
-458 FDTSKVTNMQHMF
+458 FDTSKVKDMGYMF
-471 SGMSSVTSLDLSNFD
+471 RGMNSVTSLDVSNFD
-486 TSKVTNMNYMFADT
+486 TSKVTSMSYMFADT
-500 PLKKLILGDTFKFVG
+500 PLKKLILGDTFKFV
-515 GAGALTSTW
+515 
-524 MREDGKGTFY
+524 
-534 SAADFMKN
+534 N
-542 YGTGDLTAGTYVSVE
+542 
-557 TDTWGTSPYMF
+557 
-568 DEDTGT
+568 
-574 LTIGAGKLSGYK
+574 
-586 ESPWS
+586 
-591 SDKVDSK
+591 
-598 AIKKIVLSGKVVAP
+598 
-612 ENSMSLFSG
+612 
-621 KDTNHELTN
+621 
-630 VTEIE
+630 
-635 GLSQL
+635 
-640 DTSKVKNM
+640 
-648 SWMFCGLSSVTSLDI
+648 
-663 SGFDTSNVTDM
+663 
-674 ACMFYGMNSITSL
+674 
-687 EVSSFDTS
+687 
-695 NVKDMQKMFRHM
+695 
-707 SSVTSLDLS
+707 
-716 NFDTS
+716 
-721 EVTTMNYMFADT
+721 
-733 PLKKLILGDTFK
+733 
-745 FVDGTGAL
+745 GTGAL

-776 GTGDLTAGTYVS
+776 GTGDLTAGAYVS

-801 ENTGTLTIEAGELS
+801 KNTGTLTIEAGELS
-815 GYAESPWNSG
+815 GYEESPWNSG
-825 TVDIEAIK
+825 TVGLEVIK

-843 PENSNY
+843 PENSKY
-849 LFSTSTAN
+849 LFTTNTVGKDLTNVTEIEGLSQLDTSNVTNMNAAFYGMSSVTSLDLSSFDTSKVTSMSNMFYKTPLKKLTLGDTFKFVKSASGTAGLTSVWMREDGKGTFYSAADFMN
-857 NDLTNV
+857 NYGIGDLTAGTYVSVETDTWGTSPYMFDEDTGTLTIGAGELSGYEESPWNSDKVDSEAIKKVVLSGKVVAPENASLLFTGTSNKGDLTNV

-880 RYMFFGMSSVTGLDV
+880 RSMFYGMSS
-895 SSFDTSNVTNMYDMF
+895 
-910 YNLSRVT
+910 VT

-926 SNVTSMPYM
+926 
-935 FTNTSLKKLTLGDT
+935 G
-949 FKFVNGEGDLTSAWK
+949 
-964 REDGKGTFYS
+964 
-974 AKDFMK
+974 
-980 NYGTGDLTAGTYVS
+980 
-994 VETGTWGTSPYTF
+994 
-1007 DENTGVLTIGAGEL
+1007 
-1021 SSYKESPWSENK
+1021 
-1033 KVDATAIKKIV
+1033 
-1044 LSGKV
+1044 
-1049 VAPENSF
+1049 
-1056 LLFSGNTSADK
+1056 
-1067 PTNVTEIEGLSQL
+1067 
-1080 DTSNVTDMSK
+1080 NVTDMKS
-1090 MFKGMSSITSLD
+1090 MF
-1102 VSGFDTSKVTNMQHM
+1102 N
-1117 FSGMSSVTS
+1117 GMSSVTS
-1126 LDVSGFDTSNVTDMA
+1126 LDVSGFDTSNVTEMEY
-1141 NMFRGMSSVTSLD
+1141 MFRHMSSVTSLD
-1154 LSGFDTSKVTDMSD
+1154 LSNFDTRKVTDMSYMFDD
-1168 MFLKAPLKKLIL
+1168 MGSVTSLDLSNFDTNNVTDMTNMFFGTSLKKLIL
-1180 GNHFKAVGDT
+1180 GDTFKFVAGKGALASAWKREDGKGKAYTAKDFMNNYGTGDLTAGTYVSVETGIWGTSPYNFDKNTGTLTIEAGELSGYEESPWNSDKVDIKAIKKIVLSGKVVAPENANLLFTGSISKGNLMNVTEIEGLSQLDTSNVTAMQSMFYGLSSVTSLDVSGFDTSNVTTMDNMFYNISSVTSLDVSGFDTSNVTTMKNMFVDTSLNKLTLGDHFKAVGDT

-1241 VKSELKPQ
+1241 VKNELKPQ

-1311 EKELIDSKEIEVI
+1311 EKKLMDSKEIEVI
-1324 SESSGSIDQVDTY
+1324 SESSGSIDQVDNY

-1342 TITGTYTGDIHKGK
+1342 NITGTYTGDIHKGK

-1489 SEIGVT
+1489 SEIDVT

-1505 LTYKL
+1505 LTYKI

-1574 LAENQTVSV
+1574 LAEKQTVSV

>member
-36 ADTLTPTAETATE
+36 ADTLTQTAETATE
-49 QTQANEAKEAIDQT
+49 QTQANEAKEVIDQT
-63 IQNVTEPLVNPTDS
+63 IQNVTDPLVNPTDS
-77 TTTASDSLA
+77 TTTTSDSLA
-86 TTEEAADETTENTQ
+86 TTDEATDDTQ
-100 EQAIEQEQAT
+100 DQAT

-139 SKITGTWGTSSYTFD
+139 SKITGTWGTSPYTFD

-167 SGNEESPWNSG
+167 SGYKESPWYGNKK
-178 TVNLEAIKKIV
+178 VDPKAIKKIV

-194 VAPENS
+194 VAPKDSER
-200 KFLFSTSTSG
+200 LFC
-210 KDLTNV
+210 NV
-216 TEIEGL
+216 NFNNLTEIEGL
-222 SQLDTSKVTAMSY
+222 SQLDTSNVTSMVSMFSTLSSLTSLDVSGFDTSNVTNMSNMFSGLSNLTSLDVSSFDTSNVTTMGY
-235 MFYGMSSV
+235 MFGDMSNITSLDVSGFDTSNVTTMSNMFYNMKSVTSLDVSSFDTSNVTTMFAMFAGMSSV

-258 MDYMFKGMSRLT
+258 MSYMFDDMSNIT

-280 KVTEMSKMFADTPL
+280 KVTTMSYMFADTSP

-303 KFVGV
+303 KFV
-308 EGSLT
+308 EKNGSYAGLT

-326 TAEDFMKNYGT
+326 TAKDFMKNYGT
-337 GDLTAGTYVSVEI
+337 GDLTAGTYVS
-350 GTWGTS
+350 
-356 PYNFDE
+356 
-362 TTGTLTIE
+362 
-370 AGELSGYKESPW
+370 
-382 SENKKVDAK
+382 
-391 AIKKIVLSGKVVAP
+391 
-405 ENSFLLFSGNTSAD
+405 
-419 KPTNVTEIEGL
+419 
-430 SQLDTSNVTDMSKMF
+430 
-445 KGMSSITSLDVSG
+445 
-458 FDTSKVTNMQHMF
+458 
-471 SGMSSVTSLDLSNFD
+471 
-486 TSKVTNMNYMFADT
+486 
-500 PLKKLILGDTFKFVG
+500 
-515 GAGALTSTW
+515 
-524 MREDGKGTFY
+524 
-534 SAADFMKN
+534 
-542 YGTGDLTAGTYVSVE
+542 
-557 TDTWGTSPYMF
+557 
-568 DEDTGT
+568 
-574 LTIGAGKLSGYK
+574 
-586 ESPWS
+586 
-591 SDKVDSK
+591 
-598 AIKKIVLSGKVVAP
+598 
-612 ENSMSLFSG
+612 
-621 KDTNHELTN
+621 
-630 VTEIE
+630 
-635 GLSQL
+635 
-640 DTSKVKNM
+640 
-648 SWMFCGLSSVTSLDI
+648 
-663 SGFDTSNVTDM
+663 
-674 ACMFYGMNSITSL
+674 
-687 EVSSFDTS
+687 
-695 NVKDMQKMFRHM
+695 
-707 SSVTSLDLS
+707 
-716 NFDTS
+716 
-721 EVTTMNYMFADT
+721 
-733 PLKKLILGDTFK
+733 
-745 FVDGTGAL
+745 
-753 TSAWKRE
+753 
-760 DGKGKAYTADD
+760 
-771 FIKNY
+771 
-776 GTGDLTAGTYVS
+776 
-788 ATGWWGT
+788 ATGLWGT

-815 GYAESPWNSG
+815 GYEESPWNSG
-825 TVDIEAIK
+825 TVDIE
-833 KIVLSGKVVA
+833 
-843 PENSNY
+843 
-849 LFSTSTAN
+849 
-857 NDLTNV
+857 
-863 TEIEGLSQL
+863 
-872 DTSNVTDM
+872 
-880 RYMFFGMSSVTGLDV
+880 
-895 SSFDTSNVTNMYDMF
+895 
-910 YNLSRVT
+910 
-917 SLDVSGFDT
+917 
-926 SNVTSMPYM
+926 
-935 FTNTSLKKLTLGDT
+935 
-949 FKFVNGEGDLTSAWK
+949 
-964 REDGKGTFYS
+964 
-974 AKDFMK
+974 
-980 NYGTGDLTAGTYVS
+980 
-994 VETGTWGTSPYTF
+994 
-1007 DENTGVLTIGAGEL
+1007 
-1021 SSYKESPWSENK
+1021 
-1033 KVDATAIKKIV
+1033 AIKKIV

-1154 LSGFDTSKVTDMSD
+1154 VSGFDTSNVTTMENMFYNISSVTSLDLSVFDTSNVTTMQD
-1168 MFLKAPLKKLIL
+1168 MFKDTPLAKLTL
-1180 GNHFKAVGDT
+1180 GDHFKAVGDT

-1342 TITGTYTGDIHKGK
+1342 TITGSYTGDIHKGK

-1363 ISWGGTYKDGKFSYY
+1363 VSWGGTYKDGKFSYY

-1423 GISTVIEGSYT
+1423 GISTVIEGNYT

-1489 SEIGVT
+1489 SEIDVT

>member
-1 MSKKKLTAKRKK
+1 
-13 QLLTMFAVAGVM
+13 MFAVAGVM

-49 QTQANEAKEAIDQT
+49 QTQANEAKEVIDQT
-63 IQNVTEPLVNPTDS
+63 IQNVTDPLVNPTDS

-86 TTEEAADETTENTQ
+86 TTDETTDDTQ
-100 EQAIEQEQAT
+100 DQATEQEQAT
-110 AATAE
+110 APTAE

-129 VAQKANVAAA
+129 VAKKANVVAA
-139 SKITGTWGTSSYTFD
+139 SEITGTWGTSPYTFD

-167 SGNEESPWNSG
+167 SGYTESPWSENKN
-178 TVNLEAIKKIV
+178 VDAEAIKKIV

-194 VAPENS
+194 VAPKNS
-200 KFLFSTSTSG
+200 RLLFSGNTPAE
-210 KDLTNV
+210 KLTNV

-222 SQLDTSKVTAMSY
+222 SQLDTSNVTDMWKMFKDMSSITSLDVSGFDTSNVTDMRS

-243 TSLDVSSFDTSKVTT
+243 TSLDLSNFDTSNVTDMT
-258 MDYMFKGMSRLT
+258 DMFFGT
-270 SLDVSGFDTS
+270 S
-280 KVTEMSKMFADTPL
+280 L

-303 KFVGV
+303 KFVAGK
-308 EGSLT
+308 GALT

-326 TAEDFMKNYGT
+326 TAADFMKNYGT

-370 AGELSGYKESPW
+370 AGELSGFVESPW
-382 SENKKVDAK
+382 SENKKVDAT

-430 SQLDTSNVTDMSKMF
+430 SQLDTSNVTDMTDMF
-445 KGMSSITSLDVSG
+445 FGTS
-458 FDTSKVTNMQHMF
+458 
-471 SGMSSVTSLDLSNFD
+471 
-486 TSKVTNMNYMFADT
+486 
-500 PLKKLILGDTFKFVG
+500 LKKLILGDTFKFVAG
-515 GAGALTSTW
+515 KGALTSAW
-524 MREDGKGTFY
+524 KREDGKGKAYT
-534 SAADFMKN
+534 AADFMKN

-557 TDTWGTSPYMF
+557 IGT
-568 DEDTGT
+568 
-574 LTIGAGKLSGYK
+574 
-586 ESPWS
+586 
-591 SDKVDSK
+591 
-598 AIKKIVLSGKVVAP
+598 
-612 ENSMSLFSG
+612 
-621 KDTNHELTN
+621 
-630 VTEIE
+630 
-635 GLSQL
+635 
-640 DTSKVKNM
+640 
-648 SWMFCGLSSVTSLDI
+648 
-663 SGFDTSNVTDM
+663 
-674 ACMFYGMNSITSL
+674 
-687 EVSSFDTS
+687 
-695 NVKDMQKMFRHM
+695 
-707 SSVTSLDLS
+707 
-716 NFDTS
+716 
-721 EVTTMNYMFADT
+721 
-733 PLKKLILGDTFK
+733 
-745 FVDGTGAL
+745 
-753 TSAWKRE
+753 
-760 DGKGKAYTADD
+760 
-771 FIKNY
+771 
-776 GTGDLTAGTYVS
+776 
-788 ATGWWGT
+788 WGT

-801 ENTGTLTIEAGELS
+801 ETTGTLTIEAGELS
-815 GYAESPWNSG
+815 G
-825 TVDIEAIK
+825 
-833 KIVLSGKVVA
+833 
-843 PENSNY
+843 
-849 LFSTSTAN
+849 
-857 NDLTNV
+857 
-863 TEIEGLSQL
+863 
-872 DTSNVTDM
+872 
-880 RYMFFGMSSVTGLDV
+880 
-895 SSFDTSNVTNMYDMF
+895 
-910 YNLSRVT
+910 
-917 SLDVSGFDT
+917 
-926 SNVTSMPYM
+926 
-935 FTNTSLKKLTLGDT
+935 
-949 FKFVNGEGDLTSAWK
+949 FV
-964 REDGKGTFYS
+964 
-974 AKDFMK
+974 
-980 NYGTGDLTAGTYVS
+980 
-994 VETGTWGTSPYTF
+994 
-1007 DENTGVLTIGAGEL
+1007 
-1021 SSYKESPWSENK
+1021 ESPWSENK

-1154 LSGFDTSKVTDMSD
+1154 VSGFDTSNVTTMENMFYNISSVTSLDLSVFDTSNVTTMQD
-1168 MFLKAPLKKLIL
+1168 MFKDTPLAKLTL
-1180 GNHFKAVGDT
+1180 GDHFKAVGDT
-1190 GLSAPKALNDG
+1190 KLSAPKALNEG

-1342 TITGTYTGDIHKGK
+1342 TITGSYTGDIHKGK

-1423 GISTVIEGSYT
+1423 GISTVIEGNYT

-1459 FSYYVGNLK
+1459 FSYHVGNLK

-1489 SEIGVT
+1489 SEIDVT

-1505 LTYKL
+1505 LTYKI

>member
-1 MSKKKLTAKRKK
+1 
-13 QLLTMFAVAGVM
+13 MFAVAGVM

-49 QTQANEAKEAIDQT
+49 QTQANEAKEVIDQT
-63 IQNVTEPLVNPTDS
+63 IQNVTDPLVNPTDS

-86 TTEEAADETTENTQ
+86 TTDETTDDTQ
-100 EQAIEQEQAT
+100 DQATEQEQAT
-110 AATAE
+110 APTAE

-129 VAQKANVAAA
+129 VAKKANVVAA
-139 SKITGTWGTSSYTFD
+139 SEITGTWGTSPYTFD

-167 SGNEESPWNSG
+167 SGYTESPWSENKN
-178 TVNLEAIKKIV
+178 VDAEAIKKIV

-194 VAPENS
+194 VAPKNSRLLFSGNTPAEKLTNVTEIEGLSQLDTSNVTDMWKMFKDMSSITSLDVSGFDTSNVTDMRSMFYGMSSVTSLDVSNFDTSKVTFMSYMFADAPLKKLTLGDTFKFVEANASLTSAWKREDGKGTFYSAEDFMKNYGTGDLTAGTYVSVETDTWGTSPYMFDKDTGTLTIGAGELSGYKESPWSSNKVDNKAIKKIVLAGKVVAPENS
-200 KFLFSTSTSG
+200 NYLFSTSTVG

-222 SQLDTSKVTAMSY
+222 SQLDTSNVTDMSY
-235 MFYGMSSV
+235 MFFGMSSV
-243 TSLDVSSFDTSKVTT
+243 TSLDVSSFDTSNVTT
-258 MDYMFKGMSRLT
+258 MSYMFYGMSSVTGLDVSNFDTSNVTTMGYMFKGMGSVT
-270 SLDVSGFDTS
+270 SLDLSNFDTS
-280 KVTEMSKMFADTPL
+280 NVTDMTDMFFGTSL

-303 KFVGV
+303 KFVAGK
-308 EGSLT
+308 GALT

-326 TAEDFMKNYGT
+326 TAADFMKNYGT

-370 AGELSGYKESPW
+370 AGELSG
-382 SENKKVDAK
+382 
-391 AIKKIVLSGKVVAP
+391 
-405 ENSFLLFSGNTSAD
+405 
-419 KPTNVTEIEGL
+419 
-430 SQLDTSNVTDMSKMF
+430 
-445 KGMSSITSLDVSG
+445 
-458 FDTSKVTNMQHMF
+458 
-471 SGMSSVTSLDLSNFD
+471 
-486 TSKVTNMNYMFADT
+486 
-500 PLKKLILGDTFKFVG
+500 FV
-515 GAGALTSTW
+515 
-524 MREDGKGTFY
+524 
-534 SAADFMKN
+534 
-542 YGTGDLTAGTYVSVE
+542 
-557 TDTWGTSPYMF
+557 
-568 DEDTGT
+568 
-574 LTIGAGKLSGYK
+574 
-586 ESPWS
+586 
-591 SDKVDSK
+591 
-598 AIKKIVLSGKVVAP
+598 
-612 ENSMSLFSG
+612 
-621 KDTNHELTN
+621 
-630 VTEIE
+630 
-635 GLSQL
+635 
-640 DTSKVKNM
+640 
-648 SWMFCGLSSVTSLDI
+648 
-663 SGFDTSNVTDM
+663 
-674 ACMFYGMNSITSL
+674 
-687 EVSSFDTS
+687 
-695 NVKDMQKMFRHM
+695 
-707 SSVTSLDLS
+707 
-716 NFDTS
+716 
-721 EVTTMNYMFADT
+721 
-733 PLKKLILGDTFK
+733 
-745 FVDGTGAL
+745 
-753 TSAWKRE
+753 
-760 DGKGKAYTADD
+760 
-771 FIKNY
+771 
-776 GTGDLTAGTYVS
+776 
-788 ATGWWGT
+788 
-795 SPYNFD
+795 
-801 ENTGTLTIEAGELS
+801 
-815 GYAESPWNSG
+815 
-825 TVDIEAIK
+825 
-833 KIVLSGKVVA
+833 
-843 PENSNY
+843 
-849 LFSTSTAN
+849 
-857 NDLTNV
+857 
-863 TEIEGLSQL
+863 
-872 DTSNVTDM
+872 
-880 RYMFFGMSSVTGLDV
+880 
-895 SSFDTSNVTNMYDMF
+895 
-910 YNLSRVT
+910 
-917 SLDVSGFDT
+917 
-926 SNVTSMPYM
+926 
-935 FTNTSLKKLTLGDT
+935 
-949 FKFVNGEGDLTSAWK
+949 
-964 REDGKGTFYS
+964 
-974 AKDFMK
+974 
-980 NYGTGDLTAGTYVS
+980 
-994 VETGTWGTSPYTF
+994 
-1007 DENTGVLTIGAGEL
+1007 
-1021 SSYKESPWSENK
+1021 ESPWSENK

-1154 LSGFDTSKVTDMSD
+1154 VSGFDTSNVTTMENMFYNISSVTSLDLSVFDTSNVTTMQD
-1168 MFLKAPLKKLIL
+1168 MFKDTPLAKLTL
-1180 GNHFKAVGDT
+1180 GDHFKAVGDT
-1190 GLSAPKALNDG
+1190 KLSAPKALNEG

-1423 GISTVIEGSYT
+1423 GISTVIEGNYT

-1489 SEIGVT
+1489 SEIDVT

-1505 LTYKL
+1505 LTYKI

>member
-49 QTQANEAKEAIDQT
+49 QIQANEAKEAIDQT
-63 IQNVTEPLVNPTDS
+63 IQNVTDPLVNPTDS

-86 TTEEAADETTENTQ
+86 PTDETTDEATDETTENTQ
-100 EQAIEQEQAT
+100 EQAKEQEQAT
-110 AATAE
+110 APTAE

-129 VAQKANVAAA
+129 VAQKSNVAAV

-167 SGNEESPWNSG
+167 SGYEESPWNSG

-200 KFLFSTSTSG
+200 NYLFSTSTGG

-222 SQLDTSKVTAMSY
+222 SQLDTSNVTTMSY
-235 MFYGMSSV
+235 MFY
-243 TSLDVSSFDTSKVTT
+243 
-258 MDYMFKGMSRLT
+258 
-270 SLDVSGFDTS
+270 
-280 KVTEMSKMFADTPL
+280 
-294 KKLILGDTF
+294 
-303 KFVGV
+303 
-308 EGSLT
+308 
-313 SAWKREDGKGKAY
+313 
-326 TAEDFMKNYGT
+326 
-337 GDLTAGTYVSVEI
+337 
-350 GTWGTS
+350 
-356 PYNFDE
+356 
-362 TTGTLTIE
+362 
-370 AGELSGYKESPW
+370 
-382 SENKKVDAK
+382 
-391 AIKKIVLSGKVVAP
+391 
-405 ENSFLLFSGNTSAD
+405 
-419 KPTNVTEIEGL
+419 
-430 SQLDTSNVTDMSKMF
+430 
-445 KGMSSITSLDVSG
+445 
-458 FDTSKVTNMQHMF
+458 
-471 SGMSSVTSLDLSNFD
+471 GMSSVTSLDLSNFD
-486 TSKVTNMNYMFADT
+486 TSKVTSMYNMCTGT
-500 PLKKLILGDTFKFVG
+500 PLKKLTLGDTFKFVNGQG
-515 GAGALTSTW
+515 GLTSAW
-524 MREDGKGTFY
+524 KREDGKGTFY

-542 YGTGDLTAGTYVSVE
+542 YGTGDLTAGTYVS
-557 TDTWGTSPYMF
+557 
-568 DEDTGT
+568 
-574 LTIGAGKLSGYK
+574 
-586 ESPWS
+586 
-591 SDKVDSK
+591 
-598 AIKKIVLSGKVVAP
+598 
-612 ENSMSLFSG
+612 
-621 KDTNHELTN
+621 
-630 VTEIE
+630 
-635 GLSQL
+635 
-640 DTSKVKNM
+640 
-648 SWMFCGLSSVTSLDI
+648 
-663 SGFDTSNVTDM
+663 
-674 ACMFYGMNSITSL
+674 
-687 EVSSFDTS
+687 
-695 NVKDMQKMFRHM
+695 
-707 SSVTSLDLS
+707 
-716 NFDTS
+716 
-721 EVTTMNYMFADT
+721 
-733 PLKKLILGDTFK
+733 
-745 FVDGTGAL
+745 
-753 TSAWKRE
+753 
-760 DGKGKAYTADD
+760 
-771 FIKNY
+771 
-776 GTGDLTAGTYVS
+776 

-801 ENTGTLTIEAGELS
+801 KNTGTLTIEAGELS
-815 GYAESPWNSG
+815 GYEESPWNSR
-825 TVDIEAIK
+825 TVDLEAIK

-849 LFSTSTAN
+849 LFSTSTGGKDLTNVTEIEGLSQLDTSKVTDMSYMFYGMSSVTSLDLSNFDTSEVITMNYMFYNTPLKKLTLGDTFKFVNGQGGLTSAWKREDGKGTFYSAKDFMKN
-857 NDLTNV
+857 YGTGDLTAGTYVSVKTDTWGTSLYMFDEDTGTLTIGAGELSSSAESPWNSDKVDVKAIKKIVLAGKVVAPENASLLFTGTSNKGDLTNV

-880 RYMFFGMSSVTGLDV
+880 RSMFYGMSSVTSLDV
-895 SSFDTSNVTNMYDMF
+895 SGFDTGNVTDMKSMF
-910 YNLSRVT
+910 NGMSSVT

-926 SNVTSMPYM
+926 SNVTEMEYM
-935 FTNTSLKKLTLGDT
+935 FRHMSNVTSLDLSNFDTRKVTDMSYMFDDMGSVTSLDLSNFDTSNVTDMSYMFDDMGSVTSLDLSNFDTSKVTTMSNMFADTPLKKLILGDT
-949 FKFVNGEGDLTSAWK
+949 FKFVETDGKNASLTSAWM
-964 REDGKGTFYS
+964 REDGTGTFYS
-974 AKDFMK
+974 AADFMK

-1423 GISTVIEGSYT
+1423 GISTVIEGNYT

-1505 LTYKL
+1505 LTYKI

>member
-36 ADTLTPTAETATE
+36 ADTLTPTAETSTE

-63 IQNVTEPLVNPTDS
+63 IQNVTDPLVNPTDS

-86 TTEEAADETTENTQ
+86 TTDETTENTQ
-100 EQAIEQEQAT
+100 EQAT
-110 AATAE
+110 APTAE
-115 SEGDATNPTAEAPK
+115 SEEDATNPTAEAPK

-139 SKITGTWGTSSYTFD
+139 S
-154 ENTGVLTIGAGEL
+154 
-167 SGNEESPWNSG
+167 
-178 TVNLEAIKKIV
+178 
-189 LSGKV
+189 
-194 VAPENS
+194 
-200 KFLFSTSTSG
+200 
-210 KDLTNV
+210 
-216 TEIEGL
+216 EI
-222 SQLDTSKVTAMSY
+222 
-235 MFYGMSSV
+235 
-243 TSLDVSSFDTSKVTT
+243 
-258 MDYMFKGMSRLT
+258 
-270 SLDVSGFDTS
+270 
-280 KVTEMSKMFADTPL
+280 
-294 KKLILGDTF
+294 
-303 KFVGV
+303 
-308 EGSLT
+308 
-313 SAWKREDGKGKAY
+313 
-326 TAEDFMKNYGT
+326 
-337 GDLTAGTYVSVEI
+337 
-350 GTWGTS
+350 
-356 PYNFDE
+356 
-362 TTGTLTIE
+362 
-370 AGELSGYKESPW
+370 
-382 SENKKVDAK
+382 
-391 AIKKIVLSGKVVAP
+391 
-405 ENSFLLFSGNTSAD
+405 
-419 KPTNVTEIEGL
+419 
-430 SQLDTSNVTDMSKMF
+430 
-445 KGMSSITSLDVSG
+445 
-458 FDTSKVTNMQHMF
+458 
-471 SGMSSVTSLDLSNFD
+471 
-486 TSKVTNMNYMFADT
+486 
-500 PLKKLILGDTFKFVG
+500 
-515 GAGALTSTW
+515 
-524 MREDGKGTFY
+524 
-534 SAADFMKN
+534 
-542 YGTGDLTAGTYVSVE
+542 
-557 TDTWGTSPYMF
+557 
-568 DEDTGT
+568 
-574 LTIGAGKLSGYK
+574 
-586 ESPWS
+586 
-591 SDKVDSK
+591 
-598 AIKKIVLSGKVVAP
+598 
-612 ENSMSLFSG
+612 
-621 KDTNHELTN
+621 
-630 VTEIE
+630 
-635 GLSQL
+635 
-640 DTSKVKNM
+640 
-648 SWMFCGLSSVTSLDI
+648 
-663 SGFDTSNVTDM
+663 
-674 ACMFYGMNSITSL
+674 
-687 EVSSFDTS
+687 
-695 NVKDMQKMFRHM
+695 
-707 SSVTSLDLS
+707 
-716 NFDTS
+716 
-721 EVTTMNYMFADT
+721 
-733 PLKKLILGDTFK
+733 
-745 FVDGTGAL
+745 
-753 TSAWKRE
+753 
-760 DGKGKAYTADD
+760 
-771 FIKNY
+771 
-776 GTGDLTAGTYVS
+776 
-788 ATGWWGT
+788 
-795 SPYNFD
+795 
-801 ENTGTLTIEAGELS
+801 
-815 GYAESPWNSG
+815 
-825 TVDIEAIK
+825 
-833 KIVLSGKVVA
+833 
-843 PENSNY
+843 
-849 LFSTSTAN
+849 
-857 NDLTNV
+857 
-863 TEIEGLSQL
+863 
-872 DTSNVTDM
+872 
-880 RYMFFGMSSVTGLDV
+880 
-895 SSFDTSNVTNMYDMF
+895 
-910 YNLSRVT
+910 
-917 SLDVSGFDT
+917 
-926 SNVTSMPYM
+926 
-935 FTNTSLKKLTLGDT
+935 
-949 FKFVNGEGDLTSAWK
+949 
-964 REDGKGTFYS
+964 
-974 AKDFMK
+974 
-980 NYGTGDLTAGTYVS
+980 
-994 VETGTWGTSPYTF
+994 TGTWGTSPYTF

-1021 SSYKESPWSENK
+1021 SGFAESPWYGDK
-1033 KVDATAIKKIV
+1033 KVDSKAIKKIV

-1049 VAPENSF
+1049 VAPENSER
-1056 LLFSGNTSADK
+1056 LFSYSSL
-1067 PTNVTEIEGLSQL
+1067 TNVTEIEGLSQL
-1080 DTSNVTDMSK
+1080 DTSKVTSMSQMFADMS
-1090 MFKGMSSITSLD
+1090 
-1102 VSGFDTSKVTNMQHM
+1102 N
-1117 FSGMSSVTS
+1117 
-1126 LDVSGFDTSNVTDMA
+1126 
-1141 NMFRGMSSVTSLD
+1141 VTSLD

-1342 TITGTYTGDIHKGK
+1342 TITGTYTGDIYKGK

-1423 GISTVIEGSYT
+1423 GISTVIEGNYT

-1489 SEIGVT
+1489 SEIDVT

-1505 LTYKL
+1505 LTYKI

>member
-36 ADTLTPTAETATE
+36 ADTLSPTAETATE
-49 QTQANEAKEAIDQT
+49 QTQANEAKEVIDQT
-63 IQNVTEPLVNPTDS
+63 IQNVTDPLVNPTDS

-86 TTEEAADETTENTQ
+86 PTDEATDETTDD
-100 EQAIEQEQAT
+100 AQEQAT
-110 AATAE
+110 APTAE

-129 VAQKANVAAA
+129 VAQKSNVAAV

-167 SGNEESPWNSG
+167 SGYEESPWNSG

-200 KFLFSTSTSG
+200 NYLFSTSTGG

-222 SQLDTSKVTAMSY
+222 SQLDTSNVTTMRY

-243 TSLDVSSFDTSKVTT
+243 TSLDVSSFDTSKATD
-258 MDYMFKGMSRLT
+258 MGYMFRNMSSVT

-280 KVTEMSKMFADTPL
+280 KVKDMGYMFR
-294 KKLILGDTF
+294 GM
-303 KFVGV
+303 
-308 EGSLT
+308 GS
-313 SAWKREDGKGKAY
+313 
-326 TAEDFMKNYGT
+326 
-337 GDLTAGTYVSVEI
+337 V
-350 GTWGTS
+350 
-356 PYNFDE
+356 
-362 TTGTLTIE
+362 
-370 AGELSGYKESPW
+370 
-382 SENKKVDAK
+382 
-391 AIKKIVLSGKVVAP
+391 
-405 ENSFLLFSGNTSAD
+405 
-419 KPTNVTEIEGL
+419 
-430 SQLDTSNVTDMSKMF
+430 
-445 KGMSSITSLDVSG
+445 TSLDVS
-458 FDTSKVTNMQHMF
+458 
-471 SGMSSVTSLDLSNFD
+471 NFD
-486 TSKVTNMNYMFADT
+486 TRKVTSMSYMFADT
-500 PLKKLILGDTFKFVG
+500 PLKKLILGDTFKFVNG
-515 GAGALTSTW
+515 TGALTSAWKREDGKGKAYTADDFIKNYGTGDLTAGAYVSATGWWGTSPYNFDKNTGTLTIEAGELSGYEESPWNSGTVGLEVIKKIVLSGKVVAPENSKYLFTTNTVGKDLTNVTEIEGLSQLDTSNVTNMNAAFYGLSSVTSLDLSNFDTSKVTSMSNMFYKTPLKKLILGDTFKFVGGQGALTSAW
-524 MREDGKGTFY
+524 MREDGTGTFY
-534 SAADFMKN
+534 SAADFMNN

-574 LTIGAGKLSGYK
+574 LTIGAGELSGYK

-591 SDKVDSK
+591 SNKVDSE

-612 ENSMSLFSG
+612 EESLILFSG
-621 KDTNHELTN
+621 NDTNHELTN

-648 SWMFCGLSSVTSLDI
+648 SWMFCGLSSVTSLDV
-663 SGFDTSNVTDM
+663 SG
-674 ACMFYGMNSITSL
+674 
-687 EVSSFDTS
+687 FDTS
-695 NVKDMQKMFRHM
+695 NVKDMSNMFRNM
-707 SSVTSLDLS
+707 SSVTSLDVS
-716 NFDTS
+716 SFDTS
-721 EVTTMNYMFADT
+721 KVTTMSNMFAGT

-745 FVDGTGAL
+745 FVETDGKNASL
-753 TSAWKRE
+753 TSAWMRE
-760 DGKGKAYTADD
+760 DGT
-771 FIKNY
+771 
-776 GTGDLTAGTYVS
+776 
-788 ATGWWGT
+788 
-795 SPYNFD
+795 
-801 ENTGTLTIEAGELS
+801 
-815 GYAESPWNSG
+815 
-825 TVDIEAIK
+825 
-833 KIVLSGKVVA
+833 
-843 PENSNY
+843 
-849 LFSTSTAN
+849 
-857 NDLTNV
+857 
-863 TEIEGLSQL
+863 
-872 DTSNVTDM
+872 
-880 RYMFFGMSSVTGLDV
+880 
-895 SSFDTSNVTNMYDMF
+895 
-910 YNLSRVT
+910 
-917 SLDVSGFDT
+917 
-926 SNVTSMPYM
+926 
-935 FTNTSLKKLTLGDT
+935 
-949 FKFVNGEGDLTSAWK
+949 
-964 REDGKGTFYS
+964 GTFYS
-974 AKDFMK
+974 AADFMK

-1007 DENTGVLTIGAGEL
+1007 DENTGVLTIEAGEL
-1021 SSYKESPWSENK
+1021 SGYEESPWNSD
-1033 KVDATAIKKIV
+1033 KVDIKAIKKIV

-1049 VAPENSF
+1049 VAPENAN
-1056 LLFSGNTSADK
+1056 LLFTGSISKGNLM
-1067 PTNVTEIEGLSQL
+1067 NVTEIEGLSQL
-1080 DTSNVTDMSK
+1080 DTSNVTAMQS
-1090 MFKGMSSITSLD
+1090 MFYGL
-1102 VSGFDTSKVTNMQHM
+1102 
-1117 FSGMSSVTS
+1117 SSVTS
-1126 LDVSGFDTSNVTDMA
+1126 LDVSGFDTSNVTTME
-1141 NMFRGMSSVTSLD
+1141 NMFYNISSVTSLD
-1154 LSGFDTSKVTDMSD
+1154 VSSFDTSKVTTMRS
-1168 MFLKAPLKKLIL
+1168 MFKNTPLAKLTL
-1180 GNHFKAVGDT
+1180 GDHFKAVGDT

-1311 EKELIDSKEIEVI
+1311 EKELMDSKEIEVI
-1324 SESSGSIDQVDTY
+1324 SESSGSIDQVDEY
-1337 KLGDS
+1337 QLGDS

-1363 ISWGGTYKDGKFSYY
+1363 VSWGGTYKDGKFSYY
-1378 VNSQIIKAGDQAT
+1378 VNSQVIKAGDQAT

-1423 GISTVIEGSYT
+1423 GISTVIEGTYT

-1489 SEIGVT
+1489 SEIDVT

>member
-36 ADTLTPTAETATE
+36 ADTLTPTAETSTE

-63 IQNVTEPLVNPTDS
+63 IQNVTDPLVNPTDS
-77 TTTASDSLA
+77 TTTTNDSLA
-86 TTEEAADETTENTQ
+86 LTDEAADETTDDTQ
-100 EQAIEQEQAT
+100 EQAKEQEQAT

-129 VAQKANVAAA
+129 VAQKSNVAAA

-167 SGNEESPWNSG
+167 SGYKESPWNSG
-178 TVNLEAIKKIV
+178 KVDYEAIKKIV

-200 KFLFSTSTSG
+200 SYLFSTSTTG
-210 KDLTNV
+210 KD
-216 TEIEGL
+216 
-222 SQLDTSKVTAMSY
+222 
-235 MFYGMSSV
+235 
-243 TSLDVSSFDTSKVTT
+243 
-258 MDYMFKGMSRLT
+258 
-270 SLDVSGFDTS
+270 
-280 KVTEMSKMFADTPL
+280 
-294 KKLILGDTF
+294 
-303 KFVGV
+303 
-308 EGSLT
+308 
-313 SAWKREDGKGKAY
+313 
-326 TAEDFMKNYGT
+326 
-337 GDLTAGTYVSVEI
+337 
-350 GTWGTS
+350 
-356 PYNFDE
+356 
-362 TTGTLTIE
+362 
-370 AGELSGYKESPW
+370 
-382 SENKKVDAK
+382 
-391 AIKKIVLSGKVVAP
+391 
-405 ENSFLLFSGNTSAD
+405 
-419 KPTNVTEIEGL
+419 
-430 SQLDTSNVTDMSKMF
+430 
-445 KGMSSITSLDVSG
+445 
-458 FDTSKVTNMQHMF
+458 
-471 SGMSSVTSLDLSNFD
+471 
-486 TSKVTNMNYMFADT
+486 
-500 PLKKLILGDTFKFVG
+500 
-515 GAGALTSTW
+515 
-524 MREDGKGTFY
+524 
-534 SAADFMKN
+534 
-542 YGTGDLTAGTYVSVE
+542 
-557 TDTWGTSPYMF
+557 
-568 DEDTGT
+568 
-574 LTIGAGKLSGYK
+574 
-586 ESPWS
+586 
-591 SDKVDSK
+591 
-598 AIKKIVLSGKVVAP
+598 
-612 ENSMSLFSG
+612 
-621 KDTNHELTN
+621 LTN

-648 SWMFCGLSSVTSLDI
+648 SYMFYGMNSVTSLDVSSFDTSKATNMGYMFRSISSVTSLD
-663 SGFDTSNVTDM
+663 
-674 ACMFYGMNSITSL
+674 
-687 EVSSFDTS
+687 VSSFDTS
-695 NVKDMQKMFRHM
+695 KVTNMGYMFRGM
-707 SSVTSLDLS
+707 GSVKSLDLS

-721 EVTTMNYMFADT
+721 KVTDMGNMFADT

-745 FVDGTGAL
+745 FVEKNGSYAGL
-753 TSAWKRE
+753 TSALKRE
-760 DGKGKAYTADD
+760 DGKGKVYTA
-771 FIKNY
+771 
-776 GTGDLTAGTYVS
+776 
-788 ATGWWGT
+788 
-795 SPYNFD
+795 
-801 ENTGTLTIEAGELS
+801 E
-815 GYAESPWNSG
+815 
-825 TVDIEAIK
+825 
-833 KIVLSGKVVA
+833 
-843 PENSNY
+843 
-849 LFSTSTAN
+849 
-857 NDLTNV
+857 
-863 TEIEGLSQL
+863 
-872 DTSNVTDM
+872 
-880 RYMFFGMSSVTGLDV
+880 
-895 SSFDTSNVTNMYDMF
+895 
-910 YNLSRVT
+910 
-917 SLDVSGFDT
+917 
-926 SNVTSMPYM
+926 
-935 FTNTSLKKLTLGDT
+935 
-949 FKFVNGEGDLTSAWK
+949 
-964 REDGKGTFYS
+964 
-974 AKDFMK
+974 DFMK

-1007 DENTGVLTIGAGEL
+1007 DENTGVLTIGTGEL
-1021 SSYKESPWSENK
+1021 SGYKESPWYANE
-1033 KVDATAIKKIV
+1033 KVDAKAIKKIV
-1044 LSGKV
+1044 LSGKI
-1049 VAPENSF
+1049 VAPENAR
-1056 LLFSGNTSADK
+1056 LLFSGNGDLK
-1067 PTNVTEIEGLSQL
+1067 NVTEIEGLSQL
-1080 DTSNVTDMSK
+1080 DTSNVTAMD
-1090 MFKGMSSITSLD
+1090 F
-1102 VSGFDTSKVTNMQHM
+1102 M

-1126 LDVSGFDTSNVTDMA
+1126 LDVSGFDTSNVTDMHS
-1141 NMFRGMSSVTSLD
+1141 MFSGMSSVTSLDVSGFDTSNVTKMYYMFSGMSNLTSLDVSNFNTSNVKDMDFMFKGMSSVTSLD
-1154 LSGFDTSKVTDMSD
+1154 LSGFDTSNVTTMKD
-1168 MFLKAPLKKLIL
+1168 MFADTPLKKLIL
-1180 GNHFKAVGDT
+1180 GDTFKFVNGQGALTSAWKREDGKGKAYTAEDFMKNYGTGDLTAGTYVSATGWWGTSPYNFDKNTGTLTIEAGELSGYEESPWNSGTVDLEAIKKIVLSGKVVAPENSKFLFSTSAGGKDLTNVTEIEGLSQMDTSNVTDMGYMFYGMSSVTSLDLSNFDTSKVTSMNNMFYNTPLKKLILGDTFKFINGSGLTSVWMREDGKGTFYSAADFIKNYGTGDLTAGTYVSVETDTWGTSPYMFDEDTGTLTIGAGELSGSEESPWNTDKVDIKAIKKIVLAGKVVAPENASLLFTGTSNQGDLTNVTEIEGLSQLDTSNVTSMLSMFNGLSSVTNLDVSGFDTSNVTDMTAMFKGMGSITSLDLSNFDTSKVTDMDRMFNGMGSVKSLDVSGFDTSNVTTMQDMFKDTPLAKLTLGDHFKAVGDT

-1294 VGKLKVG
+1294 AGKLKVG

-1399 TPLGDPQPVTIGEQL
+1399 TPLGDPQSVTIGEQL

-1423 GISTVIEGSYT
+1423 GISTVIEGNYT

-1444 NGEKVSQGGSFKDGK
+1444 NGEKISQGGSFKDGK

-1489 SEIGVT
+1489 SEIDVT

-1505 LTYKL
+1505 LTYQL